1 MRSYLSLAGISA
13 KAHRRSNRVTQLCIM
28 IAVVLVISV
37 FSMVDFEYMH
47 MTEKLIRDHGNWH
60 IVLNHVPKEEAESV
74 WNEAD
79 VKAACWYDTFNY
91 RLDQPIYL
99 DGRPIC
105 IIGTEESFFKDFLK
119 DTLAEGRFPQNDS
132 EVLLNQNAVNI
143 LGCRVGDAV
152 VIRTPAG
159 EYSYTVCGFIS
170 DTSNS
175 LAQDALIAVLDYTE
189 MGRIA
194 EANGQ
199 TREMQYYIQF
209 KKSLSIKKTIADL
222 KAAHGWSDENVAENA
237 AVLGIMGMSTNN
249 YIVGLYGIAA
259 VLVVIVV
266 LAGVMMISGSLNA
279 GVAQRT
285 EYYGMLRCIGA
296 GKNQIKR
303 LVRREALRWLLL
315 AIPASIAISMLICW
329 LICAVLAYGIGGEWA
344 GMPVGRISWIGI
356 GTGVLVGYI
365 TVILAAAAPA
375 KRAAAVSPIA
385 AVSGNGDGQNAGMVR
400 LGKASVP
407 ITLGVHH
414 MFAKKKNLIL
424 MTGSFALS
432 IILFLTFSV
441 MITWIENALTTNK
454 PYSPDIS
461 LYDSDYSA
469 GLSSELADDLRSIAG
484 VKYVYGRMHRLTDVE
499 NCEKADQI
507 DLISYDEAQFA
518 WARADLLRGSI
529 DAAANETGNVIV
541 VFEKGTTMFELGDT
555 MDVNGKTLTV
565 AALLSDSPFS
575 AGSNPT
581 VICSEETFSDIF
593 GICNYS
599 VIDLQLEKGYGDET
613 VAEIRSTAG
622 DSMILSDRREG
633 KTEANSTYLAFSV
646 LVYGFLAMVA
656 MITVFNIINS
666 ISMSVIARRRQY
678 GMMRAIGMDSSQ
690 LRQMITAESLG
701 CGISGCLVGC
711 AVGLPLHA
719 WFYRTV
725 ISNYWG
731 IAWQIPWKQL
741 LIIISVVLCSAF
753 VAARGP
759 ARRIMSMPVTEAVGS
774 L

>member
-13 KAHRRSNRVTQLCIM
+13 KAHRKSSRVTQLCIM

-47 MTEKLIRDHGNWH
+47 MTEKLVRDHGNWH
-60 IVLNHVPKEEAESV
+60 IALNHVPKEEAESV

-91 RLDQPIYL
+91 RLDQPICL

-105 IIGTEESFFKDFLK
+105 IIGTEESFFTDFWKDML
-119 DTLAEGRFPQNDS
+119 TEGRFPQNGS
-132 EVLLNQNAVNI
+132 EALLNQNAENI

-152 VIRTPAG
+152 VIQTPAG
-159 EYSYTVCGFIS
+159 EYSYTVCGFVS
-170 DTSNS
+170 DTSYS
-175 LAQDALIAVLDYTE
+175 LARDALIAVLDYTE
-189 MGRIA
+189 MGRMA

-199 TREMQYYIQF
+199 AREMQYYIQF
-209 KKSLSIKKTIADL
+209 KQSLSIKKTIANL
-222 KAAHGWSDENVAENA
+222 KASHGWTDENVAENA
-237 AVLGIMGMSTNN
+237 ALLGIMGMSTDN
-249 YIVGLYGIAA
+249 YIVGLYGVAA
-259 VLVVIVV
+259 ILVVIVV
-266 LAGVMMISGSLNA
+266 LAGIMMISGSLNA

-296 GKNQIKR
+296 GKRQVKR
-303 LVRREALRWLLL
+303 LVRREALHWLLL
-315 AIPASIAISMLICW
+315 AIPAGAVISTLICW
-329 LICAVLAYGIGGEWA
+329 VICAVLAYGIGGEWA

-356 GTGVLVGYI
+356 GIGVLVGTI

-375 KRAAAVSPIA
+375 KRAAAVSPIT
-385 AVSGNGDGQNAGMVR
+385 AVSGSGDGQNAGMAK
-400 LGKASVP
+400 LGKAPVP
-407 ITLGVHH
+407 IALGFHH
-414 MFAKKKNLIL
+414 VFAKKKNLLL
-424 MTGSFALS
+424 MTASFALS

-461 LYDSDYSA
+461 LYYSDYSA
-469 GLSSELADDLRSIAG
+469 GLGSDLADDLRGIAG
-484 VKYVYGRMHRLTDVE
+484 VKHVYGRMHRLTEVE
-499 NCEKADQI
+499 NCEKANKI
-507 DLISYDEAQFA
+507 DLISYDEIQFA
-518 WARADLLRGSI
+518 WARADLLHGDI
-529 DAAANETGNVIV
+529 DAAANETGKVIIA
-541 VFEKGTTMFELGDT
+541 FEKGTAFELGDT

-581 VICSEETFSDIF
+581 VICSEETFSEIF
-593 GICNYS
+593 GACNYS
-599 VIDLQLEKGYGDET
+599 VIDLQLKKGYGDET
-613 VAEIRSTAG
+613 VADIRSIV
-622 DSMILSDRREG
+622 DDKVILSDRREG
-633 KTEANSTYLAFSV
+633 NTETNSTYLAFSV

-656 MITVFNIINS
+656 MITVFHIINS
-666 ISMSVIARRRQY
+666 ISMSVIARQRQY

-701 CGISGCLVGC
+701 YGISGCLVGC
-711 AVGLPLHA
+711 AAGLPLHA
-719 WFYRTV
+719 WFYRAT

-731 IAWQIPWKQL
+731 IAWQIPWPQL
-741 LIIISVVLCSAF
+741 LIIIGVVLCSAF

-759 ARRIMSMPVTEAVGS
+759 VRRIMSRPVTEAVGS

>member
-13 KAHRRSNRVTQLCIM
+13 KAHRKSSRVTQLCIM

-47 MTEKLIRDHGNWH
+47 MTEKLVRDHGNWH
-60 IVLNHVPKEEAESV
+60 IALNHVPKEEAESV

-91 RLDQPIYL
+91 RLDQPICL

-105 IIGTEESFFKDFLK
+105 IIGTEESFFTDFWKDML
-119 DTLAEGRFPQNDS
+119 TEGRFPQNGS
-132 EVLLNQNAVNI
+132 EALLNQNAENI

-152 VIRTPAG
+152 VIQTPAG
-159 EYSYTVCGFIS
+159 EYSYTVCGFVS
-170 DTSNS
+170 DTSYS
-175 LAQDALIAVLDYTE
+175 LARDALIAVLDYTE
-189 MGRIA
+189 MGRMA

-199 TREMQYYIQF
+199 AREMQYYIQF
-209 KKSLSIKKTIADL
+209 KQSLSIKKTIANL
-222 KAAHGWSDENVAENA
+222 KASHGWTDENVAENA
-237 AVLGIMGMSTNN
+237 ALLGIMGMSTDN
-249 YIVGLYGIAA
+249 YIVGLYGVAA
-259 VLVVIVV
+259 ILVVIVV
-266 LAGVMMISGSLNA
+266 LAGIMMISGSLNA

-296 GKNQIKR
+296 GKRQVKR
-303 LVRREALRWLLL
+303 LVRREALHWLLL
-315 AIPASIAISMLICW
+315 AIPAGAVISTLICW
-329 LICAVLAYGIGGEWA
+329 VICAVLAYGIGGEWA

-356 GTGVLVGYI
+356 GIGVLVGTI

-385 AVSGNGDGQNAGMVR
+385 AVSGSGDGQNAGMAK
-400 LGKASVP
+400 LGKAPVP
-407 ITLGVHH
+407 IALGVYHV
-414 MFAKKKNLIL
+414 FAKKKNLIL
-424 MTGSFALS
+424 MTASFALS

-461 LYDSDYSA
+461 LYYSDYSA
-469 GLSSELADDLRSIAG
+469 GLGSDLADDLRGIAG
-484 VKYVYGRMHRLTDVE
+484 VKHVYARMHRLTEVE
-499 NCEKADQI
+499 NCEKANKI
-507 DLISYDEAQFA
+507 DLISYDEIQFA
-518 WARADLLRGSI
+518 WARADLLHGDI
-529 DAAANETGNVIV
+529 DAAANETGKVIIA
-541 VFEKGTTMFELGDT
+541 FEKGTAFELGDT

-581 VICSEETFSDIF
+581 VICSEETFSEIF
-593 GICNYS
+593 GACNYS
-599 VIDLQLEKGYGDET
+599 VIDLQLKKGYGDET
-613 VAEIRSTAG
+613 VADIRSIV
-622 DSMILSDRREG
+622 DDKVILSDRREG
-633 KTEANSTYLAFSV
+633 NTETNSTYLAFSV

-656 MITVFNIINS
+656 MITVFHIINS
-666 ISMSVIARRRQY
+666 ISMSVIARQRQY

-701 CGISGCLVGC
+701 YGISGCLVGC
-711 AVGLPLHA
+711 AAGLPLHA
-719 WFYRTV
+719 WFYRAT

-731 IAWQIPWKQL
+731 IAWQIPWPQL
-741 LIIISVVLCSAF
+741 LIIIGVVLCSAF

-759 ARRIMSMPVTEAVGS
+759 VRRIMSRPVTEAVGS

>member
-13 KAHRRSNRVTQLCIM
+13 KAHRRSRRVMQLCIM

-47 MTEKLIRDHGNWH
+47 MTEKLVRDHGNWH
-60 IVLNHVPKEEAESV
+60 ITLNHVPKEEAESV

-91 RLDQPIYL
+91 RLDQPICL
-99 DGRPIC
+99 DSRPIC
-105 IIGTEESFFKDFLK
+105 IIGTEESFFTDFWKDML
-119 DTLAEGRFPQNDS
+119 TEGRFPQNGS
-132 EVLLNQNAVNI
+132 EALLNQNAENI
-143 LGCRVGDAV
+143 LGCRVGDTV
-152 VIRTPAG
+152 VIQTPAG
-159 EYSYTVCGFIS
+159 EYSYTVCGFVS
-170 DTSNS
+170 DTSYS
-175 LAQDALIAVLDYTE
+175 LARDALIAVLDYTE
-189 MGRIA
+189 MGRMA

-199 TREMQYYIQF
+199 AREMQYYIQF
-209 KKSLSIKKTIADL
+209 KQSLSIKKTIANL
-222 KAAHGWSDENVAENA
+222 KASHGWTDENVAENA
-237 AVLGIMGMSTNN
+237 ALLGIMGMSTDN
-249 YIVGLYGIAA
+249 YIVGLYGVAA
-259 VLVVIVV
+259 ILVVIVV
-266 LAGVMMISGSLNA
+266 LAGIMMISGSLNA

-296 GKNQIKR
+296 GKRQVKR
-303 LVRREALRWLLL
+303 LVRREALHWLLL
-315 AIPASIAISMLICW
+315 AIPAGAVISTLICW
-329 LICAVLAYGIGGEWA
+329 VICAVLAYGIGGEWA

-356 GTGVLVGYI
+356 GIGVLVGTI

-385 AVSGNGDGQNAGMVR
+385 AVSGSGDGQNAGMAK
-400 LGKASVP
+400 LGKAPVP
-407 ITLGVHH
+407 IALGFHH
-414 MFAKKKNLIL
+414 VFAKKKNLLL
-424 MTGSFALS
+424 MTASFALS

-461 LYDSDYSA
+461 LYYSDYSA
-469 GLSSELADDLRSIAG
+469 GLGSDLADDLRGIAG
-484 VKYVYGRMHRLTDVE
+484 VKHVYGRMHRLTEVE
-499 NCEKADQI
+499 NCEKANKI
-507 DLISYDEAQFA
+507 DLISYDEIQFA
-518 WARADLLRGSI
+518 WARADLLHGDI
-529 DAAANETGNVIV
+529 DAAANETGKVIIA
-541 VFEKGTTMFELGDT
+541 FEKGTAFELGDT

-581 VICSEETFSDIF
+581 VICSEETFSEIF
-593 GICNYS
+593 GACNYS
-599 VIDLQLEKGYGDET
+599 VIDLQLKKGYGDET
-613 VAEIRSTAG
+613 VADIRSIV
-622 DSMILSDRREG
+622 DDKVILSDRREG
-633 KTEANSTYLAFSV
+633 NTETNSTYLAFSV

-656 MITVFNIINS
+656 MITVFHIINS
-666 ISMSVIARRRQY
+666 ISMSVIARQRQY

-701 CGISGCLVGC
+701 YGISGCLVGC
-711 AVGLPLHA
+711 AAGLPLHA
-719 WFYRTV
+719 WFYRAT

-731 IAWQIPWKQL
+731 IAWQIPWPQL
-741 LIIISVVLCSAF
+741 LIIIGVVLCSAF

-759 ARRIMSMPVTEAVGS
+759 VRRIMSRPVTEAVGS

>member
-1 MRSYLSLAGISA
+1 MRSYLSLAEISA
-13 KAHRRSNRVTQLCIM
+13 KAHRRNNRVTQLCIM

-47 MTEKLIRDHGNWH
+47 MTEKLVRDHGNWH
-60 IVLNHVPKEEAESV
+60 IALNHVPKEEAESV

-91 RLDQPIYL
+91 RLDQPICL

-105 IIGTEESFFKDFLK
+105 IIGTEESFFTDFWKDML
-119 DTLAEGRFPQNDS
+119 TEGRFPQNGS
-132 EVLLNQNAVNI
+132 EALLNQNAENI

-152 VIRTPAG
+152 VIQTPAG
-159 EYSYTVCGFIS
+159 EYSYTVCGFVS
-170 DTSNS
+170 DTSYS
-175 LAQDALIAVLDYTE
+175 LARDALIAVLDYTE
-189 MGRIA
+189 MGRMA

-199 TREMQYYIQF
+199 AREMQYYIQF
-209 KKSLSIKKTIADL
+209 KQSLSIKKTIANL
-222 KAAHGWSDENVAENA
+222 KASHGWTDENVAENA
-237 AVLGIMGMSTNN
+237 ALLGIMGMSTDN
-249 YIVGLYGIAA
+249 YIVGLYGVAA
-259 VLVVIVV
+259 ILVVIVV
-266 LAGVMMISGSLNA
+266 LAGIMMISGSLNA

-296 GKNQIKR
+296 GKRQVKR
-303 LVRREALRWLLL
+303 LVRREALHWLLL
-315 AIPASIAISMLICW
+315 AIPAGAVISTLICW
-329 LICAVLAYGIGGEWA
+329 VICAVLAYGIGGEWA

-356 GTGVLVGYI
+356 GIGVLVGTI

-385 AVSGNGDGQNAGMVR
+385 AVSGSGDGQNAGMAK
-400 LGKASVP
+400 LGKAPVP
-407 ITLGVHH
+407 IALGVYHV
-414 MFAKKKNLIL
+414 FAKKKNLIL
-424 MTGSFALS
+424 MTASFALS

-461 LYDSDYSA
+461 LYYSDYSA
-469 GLSSELADDLRSIAG
+469 GLGSDLADDLRGIAG
-484 VKYVYGRMHRLTDVE
+484 VKHVYARMHRLTEVE
-499 NCEKADQI
+499 NCEKANKI
-507 DLISYDEAQFA
+507 DLISYDEIQFA
-518 WARADLLRGSI
+518 WARADLLHGDI
-529 DAAANETGNVIV
+529 DAAANETGKVIIA
-541 VFEKGTTMFELGDT
+541 FEKGTAFELGDT

-581 VICSEETFSDIF
+581 VICSEETFSEIF
-593 GICNYS
+593 GACNYS
-599 VIDLQLEKGYGDET
+599 VIDLQLKKGYGDET
-613 VAEIRSTAG
+613 VADIRSIV
-622 DSMILSDRREG
+622 DDKVILSDRREG
-633 KTEANSTYLAFSV
+633 NTETNSTYLAFSV

-656 MITVFNIINS
+656 MITVFHIINS
-666 ISMSVIARRRQY
+666 ISMSVIARQRQY

-701 CGISGCLVGC
+701 YGISGCLVGC
-711 AVGLPLHA
+711 AAGLPLHA
-719 WFYRTV
+719 WFYRAT

-731 IAWQIPWKQL
+731 IAWQIPWPQL
-741 LIIISVVLCSAF
+741 LIIIGVVLCSAF

-759 ARRIMSMPVTEAVGS
+759 VRRIMSRPVTEAVGS

>member
-13 KAHRRSNRVTQLCIM
+13 KAHRRSRRVTQLCIM

-47 MTEKLIRDHGNWH
+47 MTEKLVRDHGNWH
-60 IVLNHVPKEEAESV
+60 IALNHVPKEEAESV

-91 RLDQPIYL
+91 RLDQPICL
-99 DGRPIC
+99 DSRPIC
-105 IIGTEESFFKDFLK
+105 IIGTEESFFTDFWKDML
-119 DTLAEGRFPQNDS
+119 TEGRFPQNGS
-132 EVLLNQNAVNI
+132 EALLNQNAENI
-143 LGCRVGDAV
+143 LGCRVGDTV
-152 VIRTPAG
+152 VIQTPAG
-159 EYSYTVCGFIS
+159 EYSYTVCGFVS
-170 DTSNS
+170 DTSYS
-175 LAQDALIAVLDYTE
+175 LARDALIAVLDYTE
-189 MGRIA
+189 MGRMA

-199 TREMQYYIQF
+199 AREMQYYIQF
-209 KKSLSIKKTIADL
+209 KQSLSIKKTIANL
-222 KAAHGWSDENVAENA
+222 KASHGWTDENVAENA
-237 AVLGIMGMSTNN
+237 ALLGIMGMSTDN
-249 YIVGLYGIAA
+249 YIVGLYGVAA
-259 VLVVIVV
+259 ILVVIVV
-266 LAGVMMISGSLNA
+266 LAGIMMISGSLNA

-296 GKNQIKR
+296 GKRQVKR
-303 LVRREALRWLLL
+303 LVRREALHWLLL
-315 AIPASIAISMLICW
+315 AIPAGAVISTLICW
-329 LICAVLAYGIGGEWA
+329 VICAVLAYGIGGEWA

-356 GTGVLVGYI
+356 GIGVLVGTI

-385 AVSGNGDGQNAGMVR
+385 AVSGSGDGQNAGMAK
-400 LGKASVP
+400 LGKAPVP
-407 ITLGVHH
+407 IALGFHH
-414 MFAKKKNLIL
+414 VFAKKKNLLL
-424 MTGSFALS
+424 MTASFALS

-461 LYDSDYSA
+461 LYYSDYSA
-469 GLSSELADDLRSIAG
+469 GLGSDLADDLRGIAG
-484 VKYVYGRMHRLTDVE
+484 VKHVYARMHRLTEVE
-499 NCEKADQI
+499 NCEKANKI
-507 DLISYDEAQFA
+507 DLISYDEIQFA
-518 WARADLLRGSI
+518 WARADLLHGDI
-529 DAAANETGNVIV
+529 EAAANETGKVIIA
-541 VFEKGTTMFELGDT
+541 FEKGTAFELGDT

-581 VICSEETFSDIF
+581 VICSEETFSEIF
-593 GICNYS
+593 GACNYS
-599 VIDLQLEKGYGDET
+599 VIDLQLKKGYGDET
-613 VAEIRSTAG
+613 VADIRSIV
-622 DSMILSDRREG
+622 DDKVILSDRREG
-633 KTEANSTYLAFSV
+633 NTETNSTYLAFSV

-656 MITVFNIINS
+656 MITVFHIINS
-666 ISMSVIARRRQY
+666 ISMSVIARQRQY

-701 CGISGCLVGC
+701 YGISGCLVGC
-711 AVGLPLHA
+711 AAGLPLHA
-719 WFYRTV
+719 WFYRAT

-731 IAWQIPWKQL
+731 IAWQIPWPQL
-741 LIIISVVLCSAF
+741 LIIIGVVLCSAF

-759 ARRIMSMPVTEAVGS
+759 VRRIMSRPVTEAVGS

>member
-13 KAHRRSNRVTQLCIM
+13 KAHRKSSRVTQLCIM

-47 MTEKLIRDHGNWH
+47 MTEKLVRDHGNWH
-60 IVLNHVPKEEAESV
+60 IALNHVPKEEAESV

-91 RLDQPIYL
+91 RLDQPICL

-105 IIGTEESFFKDFLK
+105 IIGTEESFFTDFWKDML
-119 DTLAEGRFPQNDS
+119 TEGRFPQNGS
-132 EVLLNQNAVNI
+132 EALLNQNAENI

-152 VIRTPAG
+152 VIQTPAG
-159 EYSYTVCGFIS
+159 EYSYTVCGFVS
-170 DTSNS
+170 DTSYS
-175 LAQDALIAVLDYTE
+175 LARDALIAVLDYTE
-189 MGRIA
+189 MGRMA

-199 TREMQYYIQF
+199 AREMQYYIQF
-209 KKSLSIKKTIADL
+209 KQSLSIKKTIANL
-222 KAAHGWSDENVAENA
+222 KASHGWTDENVAENA
-237 AVLGIMGMSTNN
+237 ALLGIMGMSTDN
-249 YIVGLYGIAA
+249 YIVGLYGVAA
-259 VLVVIVV
+259 ILVVIVV
-266 LAGVMMISGSLNA
+266 LAGIMMISGSLNA

-296 GKNQIKR
+296 GKRQVKR
-303 LVRREALRWLLL
+303 LVRREALHWLLL
-315 AIPASIAISMLICW
+315 AIPAGAVISTLICW
-329 LICAVLAYGIGGEWA
+329 VICAVLAYGIGGEWA

-356 GTGVLVGYI
+356 GIGVLVGTI

-385 AVSGNGDGQNAGMVR
+385 AVSGSGDGQNAGMAK
-400 LGKASVP
+400 LGKAPVP
-407 ITLGVHH
+407 IALGVYHV
-414 MFAKKKNLIL
+414 FAKKKNLIL
-424 MTGSFALS
+424 MTASFALS

-461 LYDSDYSA
+461 LYYSDYSA
-469 GLSSELADDLRSIAG
+469 GLGSDLADDLRGIAG
-484 VKYVYGRMHRLTDVE
+484 VKHVYARMHRLTEVE
-499 NCEKADQI
+499 NCEKANKI
-507 DLISYDEAQFA
+507 DLISYDEIQFA
-518 WARADLLRGSI
+518 WARADLLRGDI
-529 DAAANETGNVIV
+529 EAAANETGKVIIA
-541 VFEKGTTMFELGDT
+541 FEKGTAFELGDT

-581 VICSEETFSDIF
+581 VICSEETFSEIF
-593 GICNYS
+593 GACNYS
-599 VIDLQLEKGYGDET
+599 VIDLQLKKGYGDET
-613 VAEIRSTAG
+613 VADIRSIV
-622 DSMILSDRREG
+622 DDKVILSDRREG
-633 KTEANSTYLAFSV
+633 NTETNSTYLAFSV

-656 MITVFNIINS
+656 MITVFHIINS
-666 ISMSVIARRRQY
+666 ISMSVIARQRQY

-701 CGISGCLVGC
+701 YGISGCLVGC
-711 AVGLPLHA
+711 AAGLPLHA
-719 WFYRTV
+719 WFYRAT

-731 IAWQIPWKQL
+731 IAWQIPWPQL
-741 LIIISVVLCSAF
+741 LIIIGVVLCSAF

-759 ARRIMSMPVTEAVGS
+759 VRRIMSRPVTEAVGS

>member
-13 KAHRRSNRVTQLCIM
+13 KAHRRSRRVTQLCIM

-47 MTEKLIRDHGNWH
+47 MTEKLARDHGNWH
-60 IVLNHVPKEEAESV
+60 IVLSHVPKEEAESV

-99 DGRPIC
+99 EGRPIC
-105 IIGTEESFFKDFLK
+105 MIGTEESFFTEIMK
-119 DTLAEGRFPQNDS
+119 DTLTEGRFPQNGS
-132 EVLLNQNAVNI
+132 EALLNQNAVNV
-143 LGCRVGDAV
+143 LGCRIGDTV
-152 VIRTPAG
+152 MIQTPAG

-170 DTSNS
+170 DTSYS

-189 MGRIA
+189 FGRMVR
-194 EANGQ
+194 ANDQ
-199 TREMQYYIQF
+199 SREMQYYIQF

-222 KAAHGWSDENVAENA
+222 KAAHGWTDENVGENI

-329 LICAVLAYGIGGEWA
+329 FICAVLAYGIGGEWA

-375 KRAAAVSPIA
+375 KRAAAVSPIT
-385 AVSGNGDGQNAGMVR
+385 AVSGNGDGQNTGMVR

-414 MFAKKKNLIL
+414 VFAKKKNLIL

-441 MITWIENALTTNK
+441 MIAWIENSLTTNK
-454 PYSPDIS
+454 SYSPDIS
-461 LYDSDYSA
+461 LYYSDYSA
-469 GLSSELADDLRSIAG
+469 RLSSNLVDDLRSIVG
-484 VKYVYGRMHRLTDVE
+484 VKNVCGRMHRLTDVE
-499 NCEKADQI
+499 NCEKADRI
-507 DLISYDEAQFA
+507 DLISYDETQFA

-529 DAAANETGNVIV
+529 DAAANETGKVIIA
-541 VFEKGTTMFELGDT
+541 FEKGARFELGDT

-565 AALLSDSPFS
+565 AALLSDSPFKS
-575 AGSNPT
+575 DGNPT
-581 VICSEETFSDIF
+581 VICSEETFTEIF
-593 GICNYS
+593 GVGNYS
-599 VIDLQLEKGYGDET
+599 VIDLQLKKGFGNET
-613 VAEIRSTAG
+613 VEEIRSVTDG
-622 DSMILSDRREG
+622 SMILSDRREG

-656 MITVFNIINS
+656 MITVFHIINS
-666 ISMSVIARRRQY
+666 ISMSVIARQRQY

-701 CGISGCLVGC
+701 YGISGCLVGC
-711 AVGLPLHA
+711 AAGRPLHA
-719 WFYRTV
+719 WFYRAT

-731 IAWQIPWKQL
+731 IAWQIPWPQL
-741 LIIISVVLCSAF
+741 LIIIGVVLCSAF

-759 ARRIMSMPVTEAVGS
+759 VRRVMSRPVTEAVGS

>member
-13 KAHRRSNRVTQLCIM
+13 KAHRRSTRVTQLCII

-47 MTEKLIRDHGNWH
+47 MTEKLVRDHGNWH
-60 IVLNHVPKEEAESV
+60 IALRHVPREEAESV
-74 WNEAD
+74 WNEAN
-79 VKAACWYDTFNY
+79 VQTACWYDTFNY

-105 IIGTEESFFKDFLK
+105 IIGTEESFFTEISNAMLV
-119 DTLAEGRFPQNDS
+119 EGRFPQNSS
-132 EVLLNQNAVNI
+132 EALLNQNAINI
-143 LGCRVGDAV
+143 LGCGIGDDV
-152 VIRTPAG
+152 VIQTPAG
-159 EYSYTVCGFIS
+159 EYSYTVCGFFS
-170 DTSNS
+170 DTSHS

-189 MGRIA
+189 MGRMA

-199 TREMQYYIQF
+199 PREMQYYIQF
-209 KKSLSIKKTIADL
+209 KQGLSIKRTIASL
-222 KAAHGWSDENVAENA
+222 KAAHGWSDENVSENA
-237 AVLGIMGMSTNN
+237 AVLGIMGMSTSN

-296 GKNQIKR
+296 SKKQIKR
-303 LVRREALRWLLL
+303 LVRREALHWLLL
-315 AIPASIAISMLICW
+315 AIPAGTAISTVICW
-329 LICAVLAYGIGGEWA
+329 IICAVLAYGIGGEWS

-356 GTGVLVGYI
+356 GAGVLIGYT
-365 TVILAAAAPA
+365 TVILAAAVPA
-375 KRAAAVSPIA
+375 KRAAAVSPIT
-385 AVSGNGDGQNAGMVR
+385 AVSGNDDGQNAGMAR

-414 MFAKKKNLIL
+414 VFAKKKNLIL

-441 MITWIENALTTNK
+441 MIAWIKNALTTNR

-461 LYDSDYSA
+461 LYYSDYSA
-469 GLSSELADDLRSIAG
+469 GLSSDFADDLRGIAG

-499 NCEKADQI
+499 NCEKAGQI
-507 DLISYDEAQFA
+507 DLISYDEAQFT
-518 WARADLLRGSI
+518 WARADLLCGNI
-529 DAAANETGNVIV
+529 DAASNETGNVIIV
-541 VFEKGTTMFELGDT
+541 YEKGTTFEIGDT

-575 AGSNPT
+575 TGSNPT
-581 VICSEETFSDIF
+581 VICSEETFSEIF
-593 GICNYS
+593 GPCNYS
-599 VIDLQLEKGYGDET
+599 VIDLQLEKGYGDEI
-613 VAEIRSTAG
+613 VAEIRSIA
-622 DSMILSDRREG
+622 DDNLILSDRREAN
-633 KTEANSTYLAFSV
+633 TEANSTYLAFSV
-646 LVYGFLAMVA
+646 LVYGFLALVA
-656 MITVFNIINS
+656 MIAVFNIINS

-678 GMMRAIGMDSSQ
+678 GMMRAIGMDSDQ

-701 CGISGCLVGC
+701 YGISGCLVGC

-719 WFYRTV
+719 WFYRIAIT
-725 ISNYWG
+725 NYWG
-731 IAWQIPWKQL
+731 IAWQIPWPQL
-741 LIIISVVLCSAF
+741 LIIISVVLCSAY

-759 ARRIMSMPVTEAVGS
+759 VRRIMSMPVTEAVGS

>member
-13 KAHRRSNRVTQLCIM
+13 KAHRRSRRVMQLCIM

-47 MTEKLIRDHGNWH
+47 MTEKLVRDHGNWH
-60 IVLNHVPKEEAESV
+60 ITLNHVPKEEAESV

-91 RLDQPIYL
+91 RLDQPICL
-99 DGRPIC
+99 DSRPIC
-105 IIGTEESFFKDFLK
+105 IIGTEESFFTDFWKDML
-119 DTLAEGRFPQNDS
+119 TEGRFPQNGS
-132 EVLLNQNAVNI
+132 EALLNQNAENI
-143 LGCRVGDAV
+143 LGCRVGDTV
-152 VIRTPAG
+152 VIQTPAG
-159 EYSYTVCGFIS
+159 EYSYTVCGFVS
-170 DTSNS
+170 DTSYS
-175 LAQDALIAVLDYTE
+175 LARDALIAVLDYTE
-189 MGRIA
+189 MGRMA

-199 TREMQYYIQF
+199 AREMQYYIQF
-209 KKSLSIKKTIADL
+209 KQSLSIKKTIANL
-222 KAAHGWSDENVAENA
+222 KASHGWTDENVAENA
-237 AVLGIMGMSTNN
+237 ALLGIMGMSTDN
-249 YIVGLYGIAA
+249 YIVGLYGVAA
-259 VLVVIVV
+259 ILVVIVV
-266 LAGVMMISGSLNA
+266 LAGIMMISGSLNA

-296 GKNQIKR
+296 GKRQVKR
-303 LVRREALRWLLL
+303 LVRREALHWLLL
-315 AIPASIAISMLICW
+315 AIPAGAVISTLICW
-329 LICAVLAYGIGGEWA
+329 VICAVLAYGIGGEWA

-356 GTGVLVGYI
+356 GIGVLVGTI

-385 AVSGNGDGQNAGMVR
+385 AVSGSGDGQNAGMAK
-400 LGKASVP
+400 LGKAPVP
-407 ITLGVHH
+407 IALGVHH
-414 MFAKKKNLIL
+414 VFAKKKNLIL
-424 MTGSFALS
+424 MTASFALS

-461 LYDSDYSA
+461 LYYSDYSA
-469 GLSSELADDLRSIAG
+469 GLGSDLADDLRGIAG
-484 VKYVYGRMHRLTDVE
+484 VKHVYGRMHRLTEVE
-499 NCEKADQI
+499 NCEKANKI
-507 DLISYDEAQFA
+507 DLISYDEIQFA
-518 WARADLLRGSI
+518 WARADLLRGDI
-529 DAAANETGNVIV
+529 EAAANETGKVIIA
-541 VFEKGTTMFELGDT
+541 FEKGTAFELGDT

-581 VICSEETFSDIF
+581 VICSEETFSEIF
-593 GICNYS
+593 GACNYS
-599 VIDLQLEKGYGDET
+599 VIDLQLKKGYGDET
-613 VAEIRSTAG
+613 VADIRSIV
-622 DSMILSDRREG
+622 DDKVILSDRREG
-633 KTEANSTYLAFSV
+633 NTETNSTYLAFSV

-656 MITVFNIINS
+656 MITVFHIINS
-666 ISMSVIARRRQY
+666 ISMSVIARQRQY

-701 CGISGCLVGC
+701 YGISGCLVGC
-711 AVGLPLHA
+711 AAGLPLHA
-719 WFYRTV
+719 WFYRAT

-731 IAWQIPWKQL
+731 IAWQIPWPQL
-741 LIIISVVLCSAF
+741 LIIIGVVLCSAF

-759 ARRIMSMPVTEAVGS
+759 VRRIMSRPVTEAVGS

>member
-13 KAHRRSNRVTQLCIM
+13 KAHRRSRRVTQLCIM

-47 MTEKLIRDHGNWH
+47 MTEKLVRDHGNWH
-60 IVLNHVPKEEAESV
+60 ITLNHVPKEEAESV

-91 RLDQPIYL
+91 RLDQPICL
-99 DGRPIC
+99 DSRPIC
-105 IIGTEESFFKDFLK
+105 IIGTEESFFTDFWKDMLK
-119 DTLAEGRFPQNDS
+119 EGRFPQNGS
-132 EVLLNQNAVNI
+132 EALLNQNAENI

-152 VIRTPAG
+152 VIQTPAG
-159 EYSYTVCGFIS
+159 EYSYTVCGFVS
-170 DTSNS
+170 DTSYS
-175 LAQDALIAVLDYTE
+175 LARDALIAVLDYTE
-189 MGRIA
+189 MGRMA

-199 TREMQYYIQF
+199 AREMQYYIQF
-209 KKSLSIKKTIADL
+209 KQSLSIKKTIANL
-222 KAAHGWSDENVAENA
+222 KASHGWTDENVAENA
-237 AVLGIMGMSTNN
+237 ALLGIMGMSTDN
-249 YIVGLYGIAA
+249 YIVGLYGVAA
-259 VLVVIVV
+259 ILVVIVV
-266 LAGVMMISGSLNA
+266 LAGIMMISGSLNA

-296 GKNQIKR
+296 GKRQVKR
-303 LVRREALRWLLL
+303 LVRREALHWLLL
-315 AIPASIAISMLICW
+315 AIPAGAVISTLICW
-329 LICAVLAYGIGGEWA
+329 VICAVLAYGIGGEWA

-356 GTGVLVGYI
+356 GIGVLVGTI

-385 AVSGNGDGQNAGMVR
+385 AVSGSGDGQNAGMAK
-400 LGKASVP
+400 LGKAPVP
-407 ITLGVHH
+407 IALGFHH
-414 MFAKKKNLIL
+414 VFAKKKNLLL
-424 MTGSFALS
+424 MTASFALS

-461 LYDSDYSA
+461 LYYSDYSA
-469 GLSSELADDLRSIAG
+469 GLGSDLADDLRGIAG
-484 VKYVYGRMHRLTDVE
+484 VKHVYARMHRLTEVE
-499 NCEKADQI
+499 NCEKANKI
-507 DLISYDEAQFA
+507 DLISYDEIQFA
-518 WARADLLRGSI
+518 WARADLLRGDI
-529 DAAANETGNVIV
+529 EAAANETGKVIIA
-541 VFEKGTTMFELGDT
+541 FEKGTAFELGDT

-581 VICSEETFSDIF
+581 VICSEETFSEIF
-593 GICNYS
+593 GACNYS
-599 VIDLQLEKGYGDET
+599 VIDLQLKKGYGDET
-613 VAEIRSTAG
+613 VADIRSIV
-622 DSMILSDRREG
+622 DDKVILSDRREG
-633 KTEANSTYLAFSV
+633 NTETNSTYLAFSV

-656 MITVFNIINS
+656 MITVFHIINS
-666 ISMSVIARRRQY
+666 ISMSVIARQRQY

-701 CGISGCLVGC
+701 YGISGCLVGC
-711 AVGLPLHA
+711 AAGLPLHA
-719 WFYRTV
+719 WFYRAT

-731 IAWQIPWKQL
+731 IAWQIPWPQL
-741 LIIISVVLCSAF
+741 LIIIGVVLCSAF

-759 ARRIMSMPVTEAVGS
+759 VRRIMSRPVTEAVGS

>member
-13 KAHRRSNRVTQLCIM
+13 KAHRRSRRVTQLCIM

-47 MTEKLIRDHGNWH
+47 MTEKLVRDHGNWH
-60 IVLNHVPKEEAESV
+60 IALNHVPKEEAESV

-91 RLDQPIYL
+91 RLDQPICL

-105 IIGTEESFFKDFLK
+105 IIGTEESFFTDFWKDML
-119 DTLAEGRFPQNDS
+119 TEGRFPQNGS
-132 EVLLNQNAVNI
+132 EALLNQNAENI

-152 VIRTPAG
+152 VIQTPAG
-159 EYSYTVCGFIS
+159 EYSYTVCGFVS
-170 DTSNS
+170 DTSYS
-175 LAQDALIAVLDYTE
+175 LARDALIAVLDYTE
-189 MGRIA
+189 MGRMA

-199 TREMQYYIQF
+199 AREMQYYIQF
-209 KKSLSIKKTIADL
+209 KQSLSIKKTIANL
-222 KAAHGWSDENVAENA
+222 KASHGWTDENVAENA
-237 AVLGIMGMSTNN
+237 ALLGIMGMSTDN
-249 YIVGLYGIAA
+249 YIVGLYGVAA
-259 VLVVIVV
+259 ILVVIVV
-266 LAGVMMISGSLNA
+266 LAGIMMISGSLNA

-296 GKNQIKR
+296 GKRQVKR
-303 LVRREALRWLLL
+303 LVRREALHWLLL
-315 AIPASIAISMLICW
+315 AIPAGAVISTLICW
-329 LICAVLAYGIGGEWA
+329 VICAVLAYGIGGEWA

-356 GTGVLVGYI
+356 GIGVLVGTI

-385 AVSGNGDGQNAGMVR
+385 AVSGSGDGQNAGMAK
-400 LGKASVP
+400 LGKAPVP
-407 ITLGVHH
+407 IALGVYHV
-414 MFAKKKNLIL
+414 FAKKKNLIL
-424 MTGSFALS
+424 MTASFALS

-461 LYDSDYSA
+461 LYYSDYSA
-469 GLSSELADDLRSIAG
+469 GLGSDLADDLRGIAG
-484 VKYVYGRMHRLTDVE
+484 VKHVYARMHRLTEVE
-499 NCEKADQI
+499 NCEKANKI
-507 DLISYDEAQFA
+507 DLISYDEIQFA
-518 WARADLLRGSI
+518 WARADLLRGDI
-529 DAAANETGNVIV
+529 EAAANETGKVIIA
-541 VFEKGTTMFELGDT
+541 FEKGTAFELGDT

-581 VICSEETFSDIF
+581 VICSEETFSEIF
-593 GICNYS
+593 GACNYS
-599 VIDLQLEKGYGDET
+599 VIDLQLKKGYGDET
-613 VAEIRSTAG
+613 VADIRSIV
-622 DSMILSDRREG
+622 DDKVILSDRREG
-633 KTEANSTYLAFSV
+633 NTETNSTYLAFSV

-656 MITVFNIINS
+656 MITVFHIINS
-666 ISMSVIARRRQY
+666 ISMSVIARQRQY

-701 CGISGCLVGC
+701 YGISGCLVGC
-711 AVGLPLHA
+711 AAGLPLHA
-719 WFYRTV
+719 WFYRAT

-731 IAWQIPWKQL
+731 IAWQIPWPQL
-741 LIIISVVLCSAF
+741 LIIIGVVLCSAF

-759 ARRIMSMPVTEAVGS
+759 VRRIMSRPVTEAVGS

>member
-13 KAHRRSNRVTQLCIM
+13 KAHRKSSRVTQLCIM

-47 MTEKLIRDHGNWH
+47 MTEKLVRDHGNWH
-60 IVLNHVPKEEAESV
+60 IALNHVPKEEAESV

-91 RLDQPIYL
+91 RLDQPICL

-105 IIGTEESFFKDFLK
+105 IIGTEESFFTDFWKDML
-119 DTLAEGRFPQNDS
+119 TEGRFPQNGS
-132 EVLLNQNAVNI
+132 EALLNQNAENI

-152 VIRTPAG
+152 VIQTPAG
-159 EYSYTVCGFIS
+159 EYSYTVCGFVS
-170 DTSNS
+170 DTSYS
-175 LAQDALIAVLDYTE
+175 LARDALIAVLDYTE
-189 MGRIA
+189 MGRMA

-199 TREMQYYIQF
+199 AREMQYYIQF
-209 KKSLSIKKTIADL
+209 KQSLSIKKTIANL
-222 KAAHGWSDENVAENA
+222 KASHGWTDENVAENA
-237 AVLGIMGMSTNN
+237 ALLGIMGMSTDN
-249 YIVGLYGIAA
+249 YIVGLYGVAA
-259 VLVVIVV
+259 ILVVIVV
-266 LAGVMMISGSLNA
+266 LAGIMMISGSLNA

-296 GKNQIKR
+296 GKRQVKR
-303 LVRREALRWLLL
+303 LVRREALHWLLL
-315 AIPASIAISMLICW
+315 AIPAGAVISTLICW
-329 LICAVLAYGIGGEWA
+329 VICAVLAYGIGGEWA

-356 GTGVLVGYI
+356 GIGVLVGTI

-385 AVSGNGDGQNAGMVR
+385 AVSGSGDGQNAGMAK
-400 LGKASVP
+400 LGKAPVP
-407 ITLGVHH
+407 IALGVYHV
-414 MFAKKKNLIL
+414 FAKKKNLLL
-424 MTGSFALS
+424 MTASFALS

-461 LYDSDYSA
+461 LYYSDYSA
-469 GLSSELADDLRSIAG
+469 GLGSDLADDLRGIAG
-484 VKYVYGRMHRLTDVE
+484 VKHVYARMHRLTEVE
-499 NCEKADQI
+499 NCEKANKI
-507 DLISYDEAQFA
+507 DLISYDEIQFA
-518 WARADLLRGSI
+518 WARADLLRGDI
-529 DAAANETGNVIV
+529 EAAANETGKVIIA
-541 VFEKGTTMFELGDT
+541 FEKGTAFELGDT

-581 VICSEETFSDIF
+581 VICSEETFSEIF
-593 GICNYS
+593 GACNYS
-599 VIDLQLEKGYGDET
+599 VIDLQLKKGYGDET
-613 VAEIRSTAG
+613 VADIRSIV
-622 DSMILSDRREG
+622 DDKVILSDRREG
-633 KTEANSTYLAFSV
+633 NTETNSTYLAFSV

-656 MITVFNIINS
+656 MITVFHIINS
-666 ISMSVIARRRQY
+666 ISMSVIARQRQY

-701 CGISGCLVGC
+701 YGISGCLVGC
-711 AVGLPLHA
+711 AAGLPLHA
-719 WFYRTV
+719 WFYRAT

-731 IAWQIPWKQL
+731 IAWQIPWPQL
-741 LIIISVVLCSAF
+741 LIIIGVVLCSAF

-759 ARRIMSMPVTEAVGS
+759 VRRIMSRPVTEAVGS

>member
-13 KAHRRSNRVTQLCIM
+13 KAHRKSSRVTQLCIM

-47 MTEKLIRDHGNWH
+47 MTEKLVRDHGNWH
-60 IVLNHVPKEEAESV
+60 ITLNHVPKEEAESV

-91 RLDQPIYL
+91 RLDQPICL
-99 DGRPIC
+99 DSRPIC
-105 IIGTEESFFKDFLK
+105 IIGTEESFFTDFWKDML
-119 DTLAEGRFPQNDS
+119 TEGRFPQNGS
-132 EVLLNQNAVNI
+132 EALLNQNAENI
-143 LGCRVGDAV
+143 LGCRVGDTV
-152 VIRTPAG
+152 VIQTPAG
-159 EYSYTVCGFIS
+159 EYSYTVCGFVS
-170 DTSNS
+170 DTSYS
-175 LAQDALIAVLDYTE
+175 LARDALIAVLDYTE
-189 MGRIA
+189 MGRMA

-199 TREMQYYIQF
+199 AREMQYYIQF
-209 KKSLSIKKTIADL
+209 KQSLSIKKTIANL
-222 KAAHGWSDENVAENA
+222 KASHGWTDENVAENA
-237 AVLGIMGMSTNN
+237 ALLGIMGMSTDN
-249 YIVGLYGIAA
+249 YIVGLYGVAA
-259 VLVVIVV
+259 ILVVIVV
-266 LAGVMMISGSLNA
+266 LAGIMMISGSLNA

-296 GKNQIKR
+296 GKRQVKR
-303 LVRREALRWLLL
+303 LVRREALHWLLL
-315 AIPASIAISMLICW
+315 AIPAGAVISTLICW
-329 LICAVLAYGIGGEWA
+329 VICAVLAYGIGGEWA

-356 GTGVLVGYI
+356 GIGVLVGTI

-385 AVSGNGDGQNAGMVR
+385 AVSGSGDGQNAGMAK
-400 LGKASVP
+400 LGKAPVP
-407 ITLGVHH
+407 IALGVYHV
-414 MFAKKKNLIL
+414 FAKKKNLIL
-424 MTGSFALS
+424 MTASFALS

-461 LYDSDYSA
+461 LYYSDYSA
-469 GLSSELADDLRSIAG
+469 GLGSDLADDLRGIAG
-484 VKYVYGRMHRLTDVE
+484 VKHVYGRMHRLTEVE
-499 NCEKADQI
+499 NCEKANKI
-507 DLISYDEAQFA
+507 DLISYDEIQFA
-518 WARADLLRGSI
+518 WARADLLRGDI
-529 DAAANETGNVIV
+529 EAAANETGKVIIA
-541 VFEKGTTMFELGDT
+541 FEKGTAFELGDT

-581 VICSEETFSDIF
+581 VICSEETFSEIF
-593 GICNYS
+593 GACNYS
-599 VIDLQLEKGYGDET
+599 VIDLQLKKGYGDET
-613 VAEIRSTAG
+613 VADIRSIV
-622 DSMILSDRREG
+622 DDKVILSDRREG
-633 KTEANSTYLAFSV
+633 NTETNSTYLAFSV

-656 MITVFNIINS
+656 MITVFHIINS
-666 ISMSVIARRRQY
+666 ISMSVIARQRQY

-701 CGISGCLVGC
+701 YGISGCLVGC
-711 AVGLPLHA
+711 AAGLPLHA
-719 WFYRTV
+719 WFYRAT

-731 IAWQIPWKQL
+731 IAWQIPWPQL
-741 LIIISVVLCSAF
+741 LIIIGVVLCSAF

-759 ARRIMSMPVTEAVGS
+759 VRRIMSRPVTEAVGS

>member
-13 KAHRRSNRVTQLCIM
+13 KAHRRSRRVTQLCSM

-47 MTEKLIRDHGNWH
+47 MTEKLVRDHGNWH
-60 IVLNHVPKEEAESV
+60 IALNHVPKEEAESV

-91 RLDQPIYL
+91 RLDQPICL
-99 DGRPIC
+99 DSRPIC
-105 IIGTEESFFKDFLK
+105 IIGTEESFFTDFWKDML
-119 DTLAEGRFPQNDS
+119 TEGRFPQNGS
-132 EVLLNQNAVNI
+132 EALLNQNAENI

-152 VIRTPAG
+152 VIQTPAG
-159 EYSYTVCGFIS
+159 EYSYTVCGFVS
-170 DTSNS
+170 DTSYS
-175 LAQDALIAVLDYTE
+175 LARDALIAVLDYTE
-189 MGRIA
+189 MGRMA

-199 TREMQYYIQF
+199 AREMQYYIQF
-209 KKSLSIKKTIADL
+209 KQSLSIKKTIANL
-222 KAAHGWSDENVAENA
+222 KASHGWTDENVAENA
-237 AVLGIMGMSTNN
+237 ALLGIMGMSTDN
-249 YIVGLYGIAA
+249 YIVGLYGVAA
-259 VLVVIVV
+259 ILVVIVV
-266 LAGVMMISGSLNA
+266 LAGIMMISGSLNA

-296 GKNQIKR
+296 GKRQVKR
-303 LVRREALRWLLL
+303 LVRREALHWLLL
-315 AIPASIAISMLICW
+315 AIPAGAVISTLICW
-329 LICAVLAYGIGGEWA
+329 VICAVLAYGIGGEWA

-356 GTGVLVGYI
+356 GIGVLVGTI

-385 AVSGNGDGQNAGMVR
+385 AVSGSGDGQNAGMAK
-400 LGKASVP
+400 LGKAPVP
-407 ITLGVHH
+407 IALGFHH
-414 MFAKKKNLIL
+414 VFAKKKNLLL
-424 MTGSFALS
+424 MTASFALS

-461 LYDSDYSA
+461 LYYSDYSA
-469 GLSSELADDLRSIAG
+469 GLGSDLADDLRGIAG
-484 VKYVYGRMHRLTDVE
+484 VKHVYGRMHRLTEAE
-499 NCEKADQI
+499 NCEKANKI
-507 DLISYDEAQFA
+507 DLISYDEIQFA
-518 WARADLLRGSI
+518 WARADLLRGDI
-529 DAAANETGNVIV
+529 EAAANETGKVIIA
-541 VFEKGTTMFELGDT
+541 FEKGTAFELGDT

-581 VICSEETFSDIF
+581 VICSEETFSEIF
-593 GICNYS
+593 GACNYS
-599 VIDLQLEKGYGDET
+599 VIDLQLKKGYGDET
-613 VAEIRSTAG
+613 VADIRSIV
-622 DSMILSDRREG
+622 DDKVILSDRREG
-633 KTEANSTYLAFSV
+633 NTETNSTYLAFSV

-656 MITVFNIINS
+656 MITVFHIINS
-666 ISMSVIARRRQY
+666 ISMSVIARQRQY

-701 CGISGCLVGC
+701 YGISGCLVGC
-711 AVGLPLHA
+711 AAGLPLHA
-719 WFYRTV
+719 WFYRAT

-731 IAWQIPWKQL
+731 IAWQIPWPQL
-741 LIIISVVLCSAF
+741 LIIIGVVLCSAF

-759 ARRIMSMPVTEAVGS
+759 VRRIMSRPVTEAVGS

>member
-13 KAHRRSNRVTQLCIM
+13 KAHRKSSRVTQLCIM

-47 MTEKLIRDHGNWH
+47 MTEKLVRDHGNWH
-60 IVLNHVPKEEAESV
+60 IALNHVPKEEAESV

-91 RLDQPIYL
+91 RLDQPICL

-105 IIGTEESFFKDFLK
+105 IIGTEESFFTDFWKDML
-119 DTLAEGRFPQNDS
+119 TEGRFPQNGS
-132 EVLLNQNAVNI
+132 EALLNQNAENI
-143 LGCRVGDAV
+143 LGCRVGDTV
-152 VIRTPAG
+152 VIQTPAG
-159 EYSYTVCGFIS
+159 EYSYTVCGFVS
-170 DTSNS
+170 DTSYS
-175 LAQDALIAVLDYTE
+175 LARDALIAVLDYTE
-189 MGRIA
+189 MGRMA

-199 TREMQYYIQF
+199 AREMQYYIQF
-209 KKSLSIKKTIADL
+209 KQSLSIKKTIANL
-222 KAAHGWSDENVAENA
+222 KASHGWTDENVAENA
-237 AVLGIMGMSTNN
+237 ALLGIMGMSTDN
-249 YIVGLYGIAA
+249 YIVGLYGVAA
-259 VLVVIVV
+259 ILVVIVV
-266 LAGVMMISGSLNA
+266 LAGIMMISGSLNA

-296 GKNQIKR
+296 GKRQVKR
-303 LVRREALRWLLL
+303 LVRREALHWLLL
-315 AIPASIAISMLICW
+315 AIPAGAVISTLICW
-329 LICAVLAYGIGGEWA
+329 VICAVLAYGIGGEWA

-356 GTGVLVGYI
+356 GIGVLVGTI

-385 AVSGNGDGQNAGMVR
+385 AVSGSGDGQNAGMAK
-400 LGKASVP
+400 LGKAPVP
-407 ITLGVHH
+407 IALGFHH
-414 MFAKKKNLIL
+414 VFAKKKNLLL
-424 MTGSFALS
+424 MTASFALS

-461 LYDSDYSA
+461 LYYSDYSA
-469 GLSSELADDLRSIAG
+469 GLGSDLADDLRGIAG
-484 VKYVYGRMHRLTDVE
+484 VKHVYARMHRLTEVE
-499 NCEKADQI
+499 NCEKANKI
-507 DLISYDEAQFA
+507 DLISYDEIQFA
-518 WARADLLRGSI
+518 WARADLLRGDI
-529 DAAANETGNVIV
+529 EAAANETGKVIIA
-541 VFEKGTTMFELGDT
+541 FEKGTAFELGDT

-581 VICSEETFSDIF
+581 VICSEETFSEIF
-593 GICNYS
+593 GACNYS
-599 VIDLQLEKGYGDET
+599 VIDLQLKKGYGDET
-613 VAEIRSTAG
+613 VADIRSIV
-622 DSMILSDRREG
+622 DDKVILSDRREG
-633 KTEANSTYLAFSV
+633 NTETNSTYLAFSV

-656 MITVFNIINS
+656 MITVFHIINS
-666 ISMSVIARRRQY
+666 ISMSVIARQRQY

-701 CGISGCLVGC
+701 YGISGCLVGC
-711 AVGLPLHA
+711 AAGLPLHA
-719 WFYRTV
+719 WFYRAT

-731 IAWQIPWKQL
+731 IAWQIPWPQL
-741 LIIISVVLCSAF
+741 LIIIGVVLCSAF

-759 ARRIMSMPVTEAVGS
+759 VRRIMSRPVTEAVGS

>member
-13 KAHRRSNRVTQLCIM
+13 KAHRRSRRVTQLCIM

-47 MTEKLIRDHGNWH
+47 MTEKLVRDHGNWH
-60 IVLNHVPKEEAESV
+60 ITLNHVPKEEAESV

-91 RLDQPIYL
+91 RLDQPICL
-99 DGRPIC
+99 DSRPIC
-105 IIGTEESFFKDFLK
+105 IIGTEESFFTDFWKDML
-119 DTLAEGRFPQNDS
+119 TEGRFPQNGS
-132 EVLLNQNAVNI
+132 EALLNQNAENI
-143 LGCRVGDAV
+143 LGCRVGDTV
-152 VIRTPAG
+152 VIQTPAG
-159 EYSYTVCGFIS
+159 EYSYTVCGFVS
-170 DTSNS
+170 DTSYS
-175 LAQDALIAVLDYTE
+175 LARDALIAVLDYTE
-189 MGRIA
+189 MGRMA

-199 TREMQYYIQF
+199 AREMQYYIQF
-209 KKSLSIKKTIADL
+209 KQSLSIKKTIANL
-222 KAAHGWSDENVAENA
+222 KASHGWTDENVAENA
-237 AVLGIMGMSTNN
+237 ALLGIMGMSTDN
-249 YIVGLYGIAA
+249 YIVGLYGVAA
-259 VLVVIVV
+259 ILVVIVV
-266 LAGVMMISGSLNA
+266 LAGIMMISGSLNA

-296 GKNQIKR
+296 GKRQVKR
-303 LVRREALRWLLL
+303 LVRREALHWLLL
-315 AIPASIAISMLICW
+315 AIPAGAVISTLICW
-329 LICAVLAYGIGGEWA
+329 VICAVLAYGIGGEWA

-356 GTGVLVGYI
+356 GIGVLVGTI

-385 AVSGNGDGQNAGMVR
+385 AVSGSGDGQNAGMAK
-400 LGKASVP
+400 LGKAPVP
-407 ITLGVHH
+407 IALGVYHV
-414 MFAKKKNLIL
+414 FAKKKNLIL
-424 MTGSFALS
+424 MTASFALS

-461 LYDSDYSA
+461 LYYSDYSA
-469 GLSSELADDLRSIAG
+469 GLGSDLADDLRGIAG
-484 VKYVYGRMHRLTDVE
+484 VKHVYGRMHRLTEVE
-499 NCEKADQI
+499 NCEKANKI
-507 DLISYDEAQFA
+507 DLISYDEIQFA
-518 WARADLLRGSI
+518 WARADLLRGDI
-529 DAAANETGNVIV
+529 EAAANETGKVIIA
-541 VFEKGTTMFELGDT
+541 FEKGTAFELGDT

-581 VICSEETFSDIF
+581 VICSEETFSEIF
-593 GICNYS
+593 GACNYS
-599 VIDLQLEKGYGDET
+599 VIDLQLKKGYGDET
-613 VAEIRSTAG
+613 VADIRSIV
-622 DSMILSDRREG
+622 DDKVILSDRREG
-633 KTEANSTYLAFSV
+633 NTETNSTYLAFSV

-656 MITVFNIINS
+656 MITVFHIINS
-666 ISMSVIARRRQY
+666 ISMSVIARQRQY

-701 CGISGCLVGC
+701 YGISGCLVGC
-711 AVGLPLHA
+711 AAGLPLHA
-719 WFYRTV
+719 WFYRAT

-731 IAWQIPWKQL
+731 IAWQIPWPQL
-741 LIIISVVLCSAF
+741 LIIIGVVLCSAF

-759 ARRIMSMPVTEAVGS
+759 VRRIMSRPVTEAVGS

>member
-13 KAHRRSNRVTQLCIM
+13 KAHRKSSRVTQLCIM

-47 MTEKLIRDHGNWH
+47 MTEKLVRDHGNWH
-60 IVLNHVPKEEAESV
+60 IALNHVPKEEAESV
-74 WNEAD
+74 WNEAN

-91 RLDQPIYL
+91 RLDQPICL

-105 IIGTEESFFKDFLK
+105 IIGTEESFFTDFWKDML
-119 DTLAEGRFPQNDS
+119 TEGRFPQNGS
-132 EVLLNQNAVNI
+132 EALLNQNAENI

-152 VIRTPAG
+152 VIQTPAG
-159 EYSYTVCGFIS
+159 EYSYTVCGFVS
-170 DTSNS
+170 DTSYS
-175 LAQDALIAVLDYTE
+175 LARDALIAVLDYTE
-189 MGRIA
+189 MGRMA

-199 TREMQYYIQF
+199 AREMQYYIQF
-209 KKSLSIKKTIADL
+209 KQSLSIKKTIANL
-222 KAAHGWSDENVAENA
+222 KASHGWTDENVAENA
-237 AVLGIMGMSTNN
+237 ALLGIMGMSTDN
-249 YIVGLYGIAA
+249 YIVGLYGVAA
-259 VLVVIVV
+259 ILVVIVV
-266 LAGVMMISGSLNA
+266 LAGIMMISGSLNA

-296 GKNQIKR
+296 GKRQVKR
-303 LVRREALRWLLL
+303 LVRREALHWLLL
-315 AIPASIAISMLICW
+315 AIPAGAVISTLICW
-329 LICAVLAYGIGGEWA
+329 VICAVLAYGIGGEWA

-356 GTGVLVGYI
+356 GIGVLVGTI

-385 AVSGNGDGQNAGMVR
+385 AVSGSGDGQNAGMAK
-400 LGKASVP
+400 LGKAPVP
-407 ITLGVHH
+407 IALGFHH
-414 MFAKKKNLIL
+414 VFAKKKNLLL
-424 MTGSFALS
+424 MTASFALS

-461 LYDSDYSA
+461 LYYSDYSA
-469 GLSSELADDLRSIAG
+469 GLGSDLADDLRGIAG
-484 VKYVYGRMHRLTDVE
+484 VKHVYARMHRLTEVE
-499 NCEKADQI
+499 NCEKANKI
-507 DLISYDEAQFA
+507 DLISYDEIQFA
-518 WARADLLRGSI
+518 WARADLLRGDI
-529 DAAANETGNVIV
+529 EAAANETGKVIIA
-541 VFEKGTTMFELGDT
+541 FEKGTAFELGDT

-581 VICSEETFSDIF
+581 VICSEETFSEIF
-593 GICNYS
+593 GACNYS
-599 VIDLQLEKGYGDET
+599 VIDLQLKKGYGDET
-613 VAEIRSTAG
+613 VADIRSIV
-622 DSMILSDRREG
+622 DDKVILSDRREG
-633 KTEANSTYLAFSV
+633 NTETNSTYLAFSV

-656 MITVFNIINS
+656 MITVFHIINS
-666 ISMSVIARRRQY
+666 ISMSVIARQRQY

-701 CGISGCLVGC
+701 YGISGCLVGC
-711 AVGLPLHA
+711 AAGLPLHA
-719 WFYRTV
+719 WFYRAT

-731 IAWQIPWKQL
+731 IAWQIPWPQL
-741 LIIISVVLCSAF
+741 LIIIGVVLCSAF

-759 ARRIMSMPVTEAVGS
+759 VRRIMSRPVTEAVGS

>member
-13 KAHRRSNRVTQLCIM
+13 KAHRRSRRVTQLCIM

-47 MTEKLIRDHGNWH
+47 MTEKLVRDHGNWH
-60 IVLNHVPKEEAESV
+60 ITLNHVPKEEAESV

-91 RLDQPIYL
+91 RLDQPICL
-99 DGRPIC
+99 DSRPIC
-105 IIGTEESFFKDFLK
+105 IIGTEESFFTDFWKDML
-119 DTLAEGRFPQNDS
+119 TEGRFPQNGS
-132 EVLLNQNAVNI
+132 EALLNQNAENI
-143 LGCRVGDAV
+143 LGCRVGDTV
-152 VIRTPAG
+152 VIQTPAG
-159 EYSYTVCGFIS
+159 EYSYTVCGFVS
-170 DTSNS
+170 DTSYS
-175 LAQDALIAVLDYTE
+175 LARDALIAVLDYTE
-189 MGRIA
+189 MGRMA

-199 TREMQYYIQF
+199 AREMQYYIQF
-209 KKSLSIKKTIADL
+209 KQSLSIKKTIANL
-222 KAAHGWSDENVAENA
+222 KASHGWTDENVAENA
-237 AVLGIMGMSTNN
+237 ALLGIMGMSTDN
-249 YIVGLYGIAA
+249 YIVGLYGVAA
-259 VLVVIVV
+259 ILVVIVV
-266 LAGVMMISGSLNA
+266 LAGIMMISGSLNA

-296 GKNQIKR
+296 GKRQVKR
-303 LVRREALRWLLL
+303 LVRREALHWLLL
-315 AIPASIAISMLICW
+315 AIPAGAVISTLICW
-329 LICAVLAYGIGGEWA
+329 VICAVLAYGIGGEWA

-356 GTGVLVGYI
+356 GIGVLVGTI

-385 AVSGNGDGQNAGMVR
+385 AVSGSGDGQNAGMAK
-400 LGKASVP
+400 LGKAPVP
-407 ITLGVHH
+407 IALGFHH
-414 MFAKKKNLIL
+414 VFAKKKNLLL
-424 MTGSFALS
+424 MTASFALS

-461 LYDSDYSA
+461 LYYSDYSA
-469 GLSSELADDLRSIAG
+469 GLGSDLADDLRGIAG
-484 VKYVYGRMHRLTDVE
+484 VKHVYARMHRLTEVE
-499 NCEKADQI
+499 NCEKANKI
-507 DLISYDEAQFA
+507 DLISYDEIQFA
-518 WARADLLRGSI
+518 WARADLLRGDI
-529 DAAANETGNVIV
+529 EAAANETGKVIIA
-541 VFEKGTTMFELGDT
+541 FEKGTAFELGDT

-581 VICSEETFSDIF
+581 VICSEETFSEIF
-593 GICNYS
+593 GACNYS
-599 VIDLQLEKGYGDET
+599 VIDLQLKKGYGDET
-613 VAEIRSTAG
+613 VADIRSIV
-622 DSMILSDRREG
+622 DDKVILSDRREG
-633 KTEANSTYLAFSV
+633 NTETNSTYLAFSV

-656 MITVFNIINS
+656 MITVFHIINS
-666 ISMSVIARRRQY
+666 ISMSVIARQRQY

-701 CGISGCLVGC
+701 YGISGCLVGC
-711 AVGLPLHA
+711 AAGLPLHA
-719 WFYRTV
+719 WFYRAT

-731 IAWQIPWKQL
+731 IAWQIPWPQL
-741 LIIISVVLCSAF
+741 LIIIGVVLCSAF

-759 ARRIMSMPVTEAVGS
+759 VRRIMSRPVTEAVGS

>member
-13 KAHRRSNRVTQLCIM
+13 KAHRKSSRVTQLCIM

-47 MTEKLIRDHGNWH
+47 MTEKLVRDHGNWH
-60 IVLNHVPKEEAESV
+60 IALNHVPKEEAESV

-91 RLDQPIYL
+91 RLDQPICL
-99 DGRPIC
+99 DSRPIC
-105 IIGTEESFFKDFLK
+105 IIGTEKSFFTDFWKDML
-119 DTLAEGRFPQNDS
+119 TEGRFPQNGS
-132 EVLLNQNAVNI
+132 EALLNQNAENI

-152 VIRTPAG
+152 VIQTPAG
-159 EYSYTVCGFIS
+159 EYSYTVCGFVS
-170 DTSNS
+170 DTSYS
-175 LAQDALIAVLDYTE
+175 LARDALIAVLDYTE
-189 MGRIA
+189 MGRMA

-199 TREMQYYIQF
+199 AREMQYYIQF
-209 KKSLSIKKTIADL
+209 KQSLSIKKTIANL
-222 KAAHGWSDENVAENA
+222 KASHGWTDENVAENA
-237 AVLGIMGMSTNN
+237 ALLGIMGMSTDN
-249 YIVGLYGIAA
+249 YIVGLYGVAA
-259 VLVVIVV
+259 ILVVIVV
-266 LAGVMMISGSLNA
+266 LAGIMMISGSLNA

-296 GKNQIKR
+296 GKRQVKR
-303 LVRREALRWLLL
+303 LVRREALHWLLL
-315 AIPASIAISMLICW
+315 AIPAGAVISTLICW
-329 LICAVLAYGIGGEWA
+329 VICAVLAYGIGGEWA

-356 GTGVLVGYI
+356 GIGVLVGTI

-385 AVSGNGDGQNAGMVR
+385 AVSGSGDGQNAGMAK
-400 LGKASVP
+400 LGKAPVP
-407 ITLGVHH
+407 IALGFHH
-414 MFAKKKNLIL
+414 VFAKKKNLLL
-424 MTGSFALS
+424 MTASFALS

-461 LYDSDYSA
+461 LYYSDYSA
-469 GLSSELADDLRSIAG
+469 GLGSDLADDLRGIAG
-484 VKYVYGRMHRLTDVE
+484 VKHVYGRMHRLTEVE
-499 NCEKADQI
+499 NCEKANKI
-507 DLISYDEAQFA
+507 DLISYDEIQFA
-518 WARADLLRGSI
+518 WARADLLRGDI
-529 DAAANETGNVIV
+529 EAAANETGKVIIA
-541 VFEKGTTMFELGDT
+541 FEKGTAFELGDT

-581 VICSEETFSDIF
+581 VICSEETFSEIF
-593 GICNYS
+593 GACNYS
-599 VIDLQLEKGYGDET
+599 VIDLQLKKGYGDET
-613 VAEIRSTAG
+613 VADIRSIV
-622 DSMILSDRREG
+622 DDKVILSDRREG
-633 KTEANSTYLAFSV
+633 NTETNSTYLAFSV

-656 MITVFNIINS
+656 MITVFHIINS
-666 ISMSVIARRRQY
+666 ISMSVIARQRQY

-701 CGISGCLVGC
+701 YGISGCLVGC
-711 AVGLPLHA
+711 AAGLPLHA
-719 WFYRTV
+719 WFYRAT

-731 IAWQIPWKQL
+731 IAWQIPWPQL
-741 LIIISVVLCSAF
+741 LIIIGVVLCSAF

-759 ARRIMSMPVTEAVGS
+759 VRRIMSRPVTEAVGS

>member
-13 KAHRRSNRVTQLCIM
+13 KAHRRSRRVTQLCIM

-47 MTEKLIRDHGNWH
+47 MTEKLVRDHGNWH
-60 IVLNHVPKEEAESV
+60 IALNHVPKEEAESV

-91 RLDQPIYL
+91 RLDQPICL

-105 IIGTEESFFKDFLK
+105 IIGTEESFFTDFWKDML
-119 DTLAEGRFPQNDS
+119 TEGRFPQNGS
-132 EVLLNQNAVNI
+132 EALLNQNAENI

-152 VIRTPAG
+152 VIQTPAG
-159 EYSYTVCGFIS
+159 EYSYTVCGFVS
-170 DTSNS
+170 DTSYS
-175 LAQDALIAVLDYTE
+175 LARDALIAVLDYTE
-189 MGRIA
+189 MGRMA

-199 TREMQYYIQF
+199 AREMQYYIQF
-209 KKSLSIKKTIADL
+209 KQSLSIKKTIANL
-222 KAAHGWSDENVAENA
+222 KASHGWTDENVAENA
-237 AVLGIMGMSTNN
+237 ALLGIMGMSTDN
-249 YIVGLYGIAA
+249 YIVGLYGVAA
-259 VLVVIVV
+259 ILVVIVV
-266 LAGVMMISGSLNA
+266 LAGIMMISGSLNA

-296 GKNQIKR
+296 GKRQVKR
-303 LVRREALRWLLL
+303 LVRREALHWLLL
-315 AIPASIAISMLICW
+315 AIPAGAVISTLICW
-329 LICAVLAYGIGGEWA
+329 VICAVLAYGIGGEWA

-356 GTGVLVGYI
+356 GIGVLVGTI

-385 AVSGNGDGQNAGMVR
+385 AVSGSGDGQNAGMAK
-400 LGKASVP
+400 LGKAPVP
-407 ITLGVHH
+407 IALGFHH
-414 MFAKKKNLIL
+414 VFAKKKNLLL
-424 MTGSFALS
+424 MTASFALS

-461 LYDSDYSA
+461 LYYSDYSA
-469 GLSSELADDLRSIAG
+469 GLGSDLADDLRGIAG
-484 VKYVYGRMHRLTDVE
+484 VKHVYARMHRLTEVE
-499 NCEKADQI
+499 NCEKANKI
-507 DLISYDEAQFA
+507 DLISYDEIQFA
-518 WARADLLRGSI
+518 WARADLLHGDI
-529 DAAANETGNVIV
+529 EAAANETGKVIIA
-541 VFEKGTTMFELGDT
+541 FEKGTAFELGDT

-581 VICSEETFSDIF
+581 VICSEETFSEIF
-593 GICNYS
+593 GACNYS
-599 VIDLQLEKGYGDET
+599 VIDLQLKKGYGDET
-613 VAEIRSTAG
+613 VADIRSIV
-622 DSMILSDRREG
+622 DDKVILSDRREG
-633 KTEANSTYLAFSV
+633 NTETNSTYLAFSV

-656 MITVFNIINS
+656 MITVFHIINS
-666 ISMSVIARRRQY
+666 ISMSVIARQRQY

-701 CGISGCLVGC
+701 YGISGCLVGC
-711 AVGLPLHA
+711 AAGLPLHA
-719 WFYRTV
+719 WFYRAT

-731 IAWQIPWKQL
+731 IAWQIPWPQL
-741 LIIISVVLCSAF
+741 LIIIGVVLCSAF

-759 ARRIMSMPVTEAVGS
+759 VRRIMSRPVTEAVGS

>member
-13 KAHRRSNRVTQLCIM
+13 KAHRRSRRVMQLCIM

-47 MTEKLIRDHGNWH
+47 MTEKLVRDHGNWH
-60 IVLNHVPKEEAESV
+60 ITLNHVPKEEAESV

-91 RLDQPIYL
+91 RLDQPICL
-99 DGRPIC
+99 DSRPIC
-105 IIGTEESFFKDFLK
+105 IIGTEESFFTDFWKDML
-119 DTLAEGRFPQNDS
+119 TEGRFPQNGS
-132 EVLLNQNAVNI
+132 EALLNQNAENI
-143 LGCRVGDAV
+143 LGCRVGDTV
-152 VIRTPAG
+152 VIQTPAG
-159 EYSYTVCGFIS
+159 EYSYTVCGFVS
-170 DTSNS
+170 DTSYS
-175 LAQDALIAVLDYTE
+175 LARDALIAVLDYTE
-189 MGRIA
+189 MGRMA

-199 TREMQYYIQF
+199 AREMQYYIQF
-209 KKSLSIKKTIADL
+209 KQSLSIKKTIANL
-222 KAAHGWSDENVAENA
+222 KASHGWTDENVAENA
-237 AVLGIMGMSTNN
+237 ALLGIMGMSTDN
-249 YIVGLYGIAA
+249 YIVGLYGVAA
-259 VLVVIVV
+259 ILVVIVV
-266 LAGVMMISGSLNA
+266 LAGIMMISGSLNA

-296 GKNQIKR
+296 GKRQVKR
-303 LVRREALRWLLL
+303 LVRREALHWLLL
-315 AIPASIAISMLICW
+315 AIPAGAVISTLICW
-329 LICAVLAYGIGGEWA
+329 VICAVLAYGIGGEWA

-356 GTGVLVGYI
+356 GIGVLVGTI

-385 AVSGNGDGQNAGMVR
+385 AVSGSGDGQNAGMAK
-400 LGKASVP
+400 LGKAPVP
-407 ITLGVHH
+407 IALGVHH
-414 MFAKKKNLIL
+414 VFAKKKNLIL
-424 MTGSFALS
+424 MTASFALS

-461 LYDSDYSA
+461 LYYSDYSA
-469 GLSSELADDLRSIAG
+469 GLGSDLADDLRGIAG
-484 VKYVYGRMHRLTDVE
+484 VKHVYGRMHRLTEVE
-499 NCEKADQI
+499 NCEKANKI
-507 DLISYDEAQFA
+507 DLISYDEIQFA
-518 WARADLLRGSI
+518 WARADLLHGDI
-529 DAAANETGNVIV
+529 DAAANETGKVIIA
-541 VFEKGTTMFELGDT
+541 FEKGTAFELGDT

-581 VICSEETFSDIF
+581 VICSEETFSEIF
-593 GICNYS
+593 GACNYS
-599 VIDLQLEKGYGDET
+599 VIDLQLKKGYGDET
-613 VAEIRSTAG
+613 VADIRSIV
-622 DSMILSDRREG
+622 DDKVILSDRREG
-633 KTEANSTYLAFSV
+633 NTETNSTYLAFSV

-656 MITVFNIINS
+656 MITVFHIINS
-666 ISMSVIARRRQY
+666 ISMSVIARQRQY

-701 CGISGCLVGC
+701 YGISGCLVGC
-711 AVGLPLHA
+711 AAGLPLHA
-719 WFYRTV
+719 WFYRAT

-731 IAWQIPWKQL
+731 IAWQIPWPQL
-741 LIIISVVLCSAF
+741 LIIIGVVLCSAF

-759 ARRIMSMPVTEAVGS
+759 VRRIMSRPVTEAVGS

>member
-13 KAHRRSNRVTQLCIM
+13 KAHRKSSRVTQLCIM

-47 MTEKLIRDHGNWH
+47 MTEKLVRDHGNWH
-60 IVLNHVPKEEAESV
+60 IALNHVPKEEAESV

-91 RLDQPIYL
+91 RLDQPICL

-105 IIGTEESFFKDFLK
+105 IIGTEESFFTDFWKDML
-119 DTLAEGRFPQNDS
+119 TEGRFPQNGS
-132 EVLLNQNAVNI
+132 EALLNQNAENI

-152 VIRTPAG
+152 VIQTPAG
-159 EYSYTVCGFIS
+159 EYSYTVCGFVS
-170 DTSNS
+170 DTSYS
-175 LAQDALIAVLDYTE
+175 LARDALIAVLDYTE
-189 MGRIA
+189 MGRMA

-199 TREMQYYIQF
+199 AREMQYYIQF
-209 KKSLSIKKTIADL
+209 KQSLSIKKTIANL
-222 KAAHGWSDENVAENA
+222 KASHGWTDENVAENA
-237 AVLGIMGMSTNN
+237 ALLGIMGMSTDN
-249 YIVGLYGIAA
+249 YIVGLYGVAA
-259 VLVVIVV
+259 ILVVIVV
-266 LAGVMMISGSLNA
+266 LAGIMMISGSLNA

-296 GKNQIKR
+296 GKRQVKR
-303 LVRREALRWLLL
+303 LVRREALHWLLL
-315 AIPASIAISMLICW
+315 AIPAGAVISTLICW
-329 LICAVLAYGIGGEWA
+329 VICAVLAYGIGGEWA

-356 GTGVLVGYI
+356 GIGVLVGTI

-385 AVSGNGDGQNAGMVR
+385 AVSGSGDGQNAGMAK
-400 LGKASVP
+400 LGKAPVP
-407 ITLGVHH
+407 IALGVYHV
-414 MFAKKKNLIL
+414 FAKKKNLIL
-424 MTGSFALS
+424 MTASFALS

-461 LYDSDYSA
+461 LYYSDYSA
-469 GLSSELADDLRSIAG
+469 GLGSDLADDLRGIAG
-484 VKYVYGRMHRLTDVE
+484 VKHVYARMHRLTEVE
-499 NCEKADQI
+499 NCEKANKI
-507 DLISYDEAQFA
+507 DLISYDEIQFA
-518 WARADLLRGSI
+518 WARADLLRGDI
-529 DAAANETGNVIV
+529 DAAANETGKVIIA
-541 VFEKGTTMFELGDT
+541 FEKGTAFELGDT

-581 VICSEETFSDIF
+581 VICSEETFSEIF
-593 GICNYS
+593 GACNYS
-599 VIDLQLEKGYGDET
+599 VIDLQLKKGYGDET
-613 VAEIRSTAG
+613 VADIRSIV
-622 DSMILSDRREG
+622 DDKVILSDRREG
-633 KTEANSTYLAFSV
+633 NTETNSTYLAFSV

-656 MITVFNIINS
+656 MITVFHIINS
-666 ISMSVIARRRQY
+666 ISMSVIARQRQY

-701 CGISGCLVGC
+701 YGISGCLVGC
-711 AVGLPLHA
+711 AAGLPLHA
-719 WFYRTV
+719 WFYRAT

-731 IAWQIPWKQL
+731 IAWQIPWPQL
-741 LIIISVVLCSAF
+741 LIIIGVVLCSAF

-759 ARRIMSMPVTEAVGS
+759 VRRIMSRPVTEAVGS

>member
-1 MRSYLSLAGISA
+1 MHSYLSLAGISA

-60 IVLNHVPKEEAESV
+60 IALNHVPKEEAESV

-99 DGRPIC
+99 DSRPIC
-105 IIGTEESFFKDFLK
+105 IIGTEESFFTDFWKDML
-119 DTLAEGRFPQNDS
+119 TEGRFPQNGS
-132 EVLLNQNAVNI
+132 EALLNQNAENI
-143 LGCRVGDAV
+143 LGCRVGDTV
-152 VIRTPAG
+152 VIQTPAG
-159 EYSYTVCGFIS
+159 EYSYTVCGFVS
-170 DTSNS
+170 DTSYS

-189 MGRIA
+189 FGRMA

-199 TREMQYYIQF
+199 SREMQYYIQF
-209 KKSLSIKKTIADL
+209 KKSLSIKKTIANL
-222 KAAHGWSDENVAENA
+222 KASHGWTDENVAENA
-237 AVLGIMGMSTNN
+237 ALLGIMGMSTDN
-249 YIVGLYGIAA
+249 YIVGLYGVAA
-259 VLVVIVV
+259 ILVVIVV
-266 LAGVMMISGSLNA
+266 LAGIMMISGSLNA

-296 GKNQIKR
+296 GKRQVKR
-303 LVRREALRWLLL
+303 LVRREALHWLLL
-315 AIPASIAISMLICW
+315 AIPAGAVISTLICW
-329 LICAVLAYGIGGEWA
+329 VICAVLAYGIGGEWA

-356 GTGVLVGYI
+356 GIGVLVGTI

-385 AVSGNGDGQNAGMVR
+385 AVSGSGDGQNAGMAK
-400 LGKASVP
+400 LGKAPVP
-407 ITLGVHH
+407 IALGVHH
-414 MFAKKKNLIL
+414 VFAKKKNLIL
-424 MTGSFALS
+424 MTASFALS

-461 LYDSDYSA
+461 LYYSDYSA
-469 GLSSELADDLRSIAG
+469 GLGSDLADDLRGIAG
-484 VKYVYGRMHRLTDVE
+484 VKHVYGRMHRLTEVE
-499 NCEKADQI
+499 NCEKANKI
-507 DLISYDEAQFA
+507 DLISYDEIQFA
-518 WARADLLRGSI
+518 WARADLLHGDI
-529 DAAANETGNVIV
+529 DAAANETGKVIIA
-541 VFEKGTTMFELGDT
+541 FEKGTAFELGDT

-581 VICSEETFSDIF
+581 VICSEETFSEIF
-593 GICNYS
+593 GACNYS
-599 VIDLQLEKGYGDET
+599 VIDLQLKKGYGDET
-613 VAEIRSTAG
+613 VADIRSIV
-622 DSMILSDRREG
+622 DDKVILSDRREG
-633 KTEANSTYLAFSV
+633 NTETNSTYLAFSV

-656 MITVFNIINS
+656 MITVFHIINS
-666 ISMSVIARRRQY
+666 ISMSVIARQRQY

-701 CGISGCLVGC
+701 YGISGCLVGC
-711 AVGLPLHA
+711 AAGLPLHA
-719 WFYRTV
+719 WFYRAT

-731 IAWQIPWKQL
+731 IAWQIPWPQL
-741 LIIISVVLCSAF
+741 LIIIGVVLCSAF

-759 ARRIMSMPVTEAVGS
+759 VRRIMSRPVTEAVGS

>member
-13 KAHRRSNRVTQLCIM
+13 KAHRRSRRVTQLCIM

-47 MTEKLIRDHGNWH
+47 MTEKLVRDHGNWH
-60 IVLNHVPKEEAESV
+60 IALNHVPKEEAESV

-91 RLDQPIYL
+91 RLDQPICL

-105 IIGTEESFFKDFLK
+105 IIGTEESFFTDFWKDML
-119 DTLAEGRFPQNDS
+119 TEGRFPQNGS
-132 EVLLNQNAVNI
+132 EALLNQNAENI
-143 LGCRVGDAV
+143 LGCRVGDTV
-152 VIRTPAG
+152 VIQTPAG
-159 EYSYTVCGFIS
+159 EYSYTVCGFVS
-170 DTSNS
+170 DTSYS
-175 LAQDALIAVLDYTE
+175 LARDALIAVLDYTE
-189 MGRIA
+189 MGRMA

-199 TREMQYYIQF
+199 AREMQYYIQF
-209 KKSLSIKKTIADL
+209 KQSLSIKKTIANL
-222 KAAHGWSDENVAENA
+222 KASHGWTDENVAENA
-237 AVLGIMGMSTNN
+237 ALLGIMGMSTDN
-249 YIVGLYGIAA
+249 YIVGLYGVAA
-259 VLVVIVV
+259 ILVVIVV
-266 LAGVMMISGSLNA
+266 LAGIMMISGSLNA

-296 GKNQIKR
+296 GKRQVKR
-303 LVRREALRWLLL
+303 LVRREALHWLLL
-315 AIPASIAISMLICW
+315 AIPAGAVISTLICW
-329 LICAVLAYGIGGEWA
+329 VICAVLAYGIGGEWA

-356 GTGVLVGYI
+356 GIGVLVGTI

-385 AVSGNGDGQNAGMVR
+385 AVSGSGDGQNAGMAK
-400 LGKASVP
+400 LGKAPVP
-407 ITLGVHH
+407 IALGFHH
-414 MFAKKKNLIL
+414 VFAKKKNLLL
-424 MTGSFALS
+424 MTASFALS

-461 LYDSDYSA
+461 LYYSDYSA
-469 GLSSELADDLRSIAG
+469 GLGSDLADDLRGIAG
-484 VKYVYGRMHRLTDVE
+484 VKHVYARMHRLTEVE
-499 NCEKADQI
+499 NCEKANKI
-507 DLISYDEAQFA
+507 DLISYDEIQFA
-518 WARADLLRGSI
+518 WARADLLHGDI
-529 DAAANETGNVIV
+529 DAAANETGKVIIA
-541 VFEKGTTMFELGDT
+541 FEKGTAFELGDT

-581 VICSEETFSDIF
+581 VICSEETFSEIF
-593 GICNYS
+593 GACNYS
-599 VIDLQLEKGYGDET
+599 VIDLQLKKGYGDET
-613 VAEIRSTAG
+613 VADIRSIV
-622 DSMILSDRREG
+622 DDKVILSDRREG
-633 KTEANSTYLAFSV
+633 NTETNSTYLAFSV

-656 MITVFNIINS
+656 MITVFHIINS
-666 ISMSVIARRRQY
+666 ISMSVIARQRQY

-701 CGISGCLVGC
+701 YGISGCLVGC
-711 AVGLPLHA
+711 AAGLPLHA
-719 WFYRTV
+719 WFYRAT

-731 IAWQIPWKQL
+731 IAWQIPWPQL
-741 LIIISVVLCSAF
+741 LIIIGVVLCSAF

-759 ARRIMSMPVTEAVGS
+759 VRRIMSRPVTEAVGS

>member
-13 KAHRRSNRVTQLCIM
+13 KAHRRSRRVTQLCIM

-47 MTEKLIRDHGNWH
+47 MTEKLVRDHGNWH
-60 IVLNHVPKEEAESV
+60 ITLNHVPKEEAESV

-91 RLDQPIYL
+91 RLDQPICL

-105 IIGTEESFFKDFLK
+105 IIGTEESFFTDFWKDML
-119 DTLAEGRFPQNDS
+119 TEGRFPQNGS
-132 EVLLNQNAVNI
+132 EALLNQNAENI

-152 VIRTPAG
+152 VIQTPAG
-159 EYSYTVCGFIS
+159 EYSYTVCGFVS
-170 DTSNS
+170 DTSYS
-175 LAQDALIAVLDYTE
+175 LARDALIAVLDYTE
-189 MGRIA
+189 MGRMA

-199 TREMQYYIQF
+199 AREMQYYIQF
-209 KKSLSIKKTIADL
+209 KQSLSIKKTIANL
-222 KAAHGWSDENVAENA
+222 KASHGWTDENVAENA
-237 AVLGIMGMSTNN
+237 ALLGIMGMSTDN
-249 YIVGLYGIAA
+249 YIVGLYGVAA
-259 VLVVIVV
+259 ILVVIVV
-266 LAGVMMISGSLNA
+266 LAGIMMISGSLNA

-296 GKNQIKR
+296 GKRQVKR
-303 LVRREALRWLLL
+303 LVRREALHWLLL
-315 AIPASIAISMLICW
+315 AIPAGAVISTLICW
-329 LICAVLAYGIGGEWA
+329 VICAVLAYGIGGEWA

-356 GTGVLVGYI
+356 GIGVLVGTI

-385 AVSGNGDGQNAGMVR
+385 AVSGSGDGQNAGMAK
-400 LGKASVP
+400 LGKAPVP
-407 ITLGVHH
+407 IALGFHH
-414 MFAKKKNLIL
+414 VFAKKKNLLL
-424 MTGSFALS
+424 MTASFALS

-461 LYDSDYSA
+461 LYYSDYSA
-469 GLSSELADDLRSIAG
+469 GLGSDLADDLRGIAG
-484 VKYVYGRMHRLTDVE
+484 VKHVYARMHRLTEVE
-499 NCEKADQI
+499 NCEKANKI
-507 DLISYDEAQFA
+507 DLISYDEIQFA
-518 WARADLLRGSI
+518 WARADLLHGDI
-529 DAAANETGNVIV
+529 DAAANETGKVIIA
-541 VFEKGTTMFELGDT
+541 FEKGTAFELGDT

-581 VICSEETFSDIF
+581 VICSEETFSEIF
-593 GICNYS
+593 GACNYS
-599 VIDLQLEKGYGDET
+599 VIDLQLKKGYGDET
-613 VAEIRSTAG
+613 VADIRSIV
-622 DSMILSDRREG
+622 DDKVILSDRREG
-633 KTEANSTYLAFSV
+633 NTETNSTYLAFSV

-656 MITVFNIINS
+656 MITVFHIINS
-666 ISMSVIARRRQY
+666 ISMSVIARQRQY

-701 CGISGCLVGC
+701 YGISGCLVGC
-711 AVGLPLHA
+711 AAGLPLHA
-719 WFYRTV
+719 WFYRAT

-731 IAWQIPWKQL
+731 IAWQIPWPQL
-741 LIIISVVLCSAF
+741 LIIIGVVLCSAF

-759 ARRIMSMPVTEAVGS
+759 VRRIMSRPVTEAVGS

>member
-13 KAHRRSNRVTQLCIM
+13 KAHRRSSRVTQLCIM

-47 MTEKLIRDHGNWH
+47 MTEKLVRDHGNWH
-60 IVLNHVPKEEAESV
+60 IALNHVPKEEAESV

-91 RLDQPIYL
+91 RLDQPICL
-99 DGRPIC
+99 DSRPIC
-105 IIGTEESFFKDFLK
+105 IIGTEESFFTDFWKDML
-119 DTLAEGRFPQNDS
+119 TEGRFPQNGS
-132 EVLLNQNAVNI
+132 EALLNQNAENI

-152 VIRTPAG
+152 VIQTPAG
-159 EYSYTVCGFIS
+159 EYSYTVCGFVS
-170 DTSNS
+170 DTSYS
-175 LAQDALIAVLDYTE
+175 LARDALIAVLDYTE
-189 MGRIA
+189 MGRMA

-199 TREMQYYIQF
+199 AREMQYYIQF
-209 KKSLSIKKTIADL
+209 KQSLSIKKTIANL
-222 KAAHGWSDENVAENA
+222 KASHGWTDENVAENA
-237 AVLGIMGMSTNN
+237 ALLGIMGMSTDN
-249 YIVGLYGIAA
+249 YIVGLYGVAA
-259 VLVVIVV
+259 ILVVIVV
-266 LAGVMMISGSLNA
+266 LAGIMMISGSLNA

-296 GKNQIKR
+296 GKRQVKR
-303 LVRREALRWLLL
+303 LVRREALHWLLL
-315 AIPASIAISMLICW
+315 AIPAGAVISTLICW
-329 LICAVLAYGIGGEWA
+329 VICAVLAYGIGGEWA

-356 GTGVLVGYI
+356 GIGVLVGTI

-385 AVSGNGDGQNAGMVR
+385 AVSGSGDGQNAGMAK
-400 LGKASVP
+400 LGKAPVP
-407 ITLGVHH
+407 IALGFHH
-414 MFAKKKNLIL
+414 VFAKKKNLIL
-424 MTGSFALS
+424 MTASFALS

-461 LYDSDYSA
+461 LYYSDYSA
-469 GLSSELADDLRSIAG
+469 GLGSDLADDLRGIAG
-484 VKYVYGRMHRLTDVE
+484 VKHVYGRMHRLTEVE
-499 NCEKADQI
+499 NCEKANKI
-507 DLISYDEAQFA
+507 DLISYDEIQFA
-518 WARADLLRGSI
+518 WARADLLHGDI
-529 DAAANETGNVIV
+529 EAAANETGKVIIA
-541 VFEKGTTMFELGDT
+541 FEKGTAFELGDT

-581 VICSEETFSDIF
+581 VICSEETFSEIF
-593 GICNYS
+593 GACNYS
-599 VIDLQLEKGYGDET
+599 VIDLQLKKGYGDET
-613 VAEIRSTAG
+613 VADIRSIA
-622 DSMILSDRREG
+622 DDKVILSDRREG
-633 KTEANSTYLAFSV
+633 NTETNSTYLAFSV

-656 MITVFNIINS
+656 MITVFHIINS
-666 ISMSVIARRRQY
+666 ISMSVIARQRQY

-701 CGISGCLVGC
+701 YGISGCLVGC
-711 AVGLPLHA
+711 AAGLPLHA
-719 WFYRTV
+719 WFYRAT

-731 IAWQIPWKQL
+731 IAWQIPWPQL
-741 LIIISVVLCSAF
+741 LIIIGVVLCSAF

-759 ARRIMSMPVTEAVGS
+759 VRRIMSRPVTEAVGS

>member
-13 KAHRRSNRVTQLCIM
+13 KAHRRSRRVTQLCIM

-47 MTEKLIRDHGNWH
+47 MTEKLVRDHGNWH
-60 IVLNHVPKEEAESV
+60 IALNHVPKEEAESV

-91 RLDQPIYL
+91 RLDQPICL

-105 IIGTEESFFKDFLK
+105 IIGTEESFFTDFWKDML
-119 DTLAEGRFPQNDS
+119 TEGRFPQNGS
-132 EVLLNQNAVNI
+132 EALLNQNAENI

-152 VIRTPAG
+152 VIQTPAG
-159 EYSYTVCGFIS
+159 EYSYTVCGFVS
-170 DTSNS
+170 DTSYS
-175 LAQDALIAVLDYTE
+175 LARDALIAVLDYTE
-189 MGRIA
+189 MGRMA

-199 TREMQYYIQF
+199 AREMQYYIQF
-209 KKSLSIKKTIADL
+209 KQSLSIKKTIANL
-222 KAAHGWSDENVAENA
+222 KASHGWTDENVAENA
-237 AVLGIMGMSTNN
+237 ALLGIMGMSTDN
-249 YIVGLYGIAA
+249 YIVGLYGVAA
-259 VLVVIVV
+259 ILVVIVV
-266 LAGVMMISGSLNA
+266 LAGIMMISGSLNA

-296 GKNQIKR
+296 GKRQVKR
-303 LVRREALRWLLL
+303 LVRREALHWLLL
-315 AIPASIAISMLICW
+315 AIPAGAVISTLICW
-329 LICAVLAYGIGGEWA
+329 VICAVLAYGIGGEWA

-356 GTGVLVGYI
+356 GIGVLVGTI

-385 AVSGNGDGQNAGMVR
+385 AVSGSGDGQNAGMAK
-400 LGKASVP
+400 LGKAPVP
-407 ITLGVHH
+407 IALGFHH
-414 MFAKKKNLIL
+414 VFAKKKNLLL
-424 MTGSFALS
+424 MTASFALS

-461 LYDSDYSA
+461 LYYSDYSA
-469 GLSSELADDLRSIAG
+469 GLGSDLADDLRGIAG
-484 VKYVYGRMHRLTDVE
+484 VKHVYGRMHRLTEVE
-499 NCEKADQI
+499 NCEKANKI
-507 DLISYDEAQFA
+507 DLISYDEIQFA
-518 WARADLLRGSI
+518 WARADLLRGDI
-529 DAAANETGNVIV
+529 EAAANETGKVIIA
-541 VFEKGTTMFELGDT
+541 FEKGTAFELGDT

-581 VICSEETFSDIF
+581 VICSEETFSEIF
-593 GICNYS
+593 GACNYS
-599 VIDLQLEKGYGDET
+599 VIDLQLKKGYGDET
-613 VAEIRSTAG
+613 VADIRSIV
-622 DSMILSDRREG
+622 DDKVILSDRREG
-633 KTEANSTYLAFSV
+633 NTETNSTYLAFSV

-656 MITVFNIINS
+656 MITVFHIINS
-666 ISMSVIARRRQY
+666 ISMSVIARQRQY

-701 CGISGCLVGC
+701 YGISGCLVGC
-711 AVGLPLHA
+711 AAGLPLHA
-719 WFYRTV
+719 WFYRAT

-731 IAWQIPWKQL
+731 IAWQIPWPQL
-741 LIIISVVLCSAF
+741 LIIIGVVLCSAF

-759 ARRIMSMPVTEAVGS
+759 VRRIMSRPVTEAVGS

>member
-13 KAHRRSNRVTQLCIM
+13 KAHRRSSRVTQLCIM

-47 MTEKLIRDHGNWH
+47 MTEKLVRDHGNWH
-60 IVLNHVPKEEAESV
+60 IALNHVPKEEAESV

-91 RLDQPIYL
+91 RLDQPICL

-105 IIGTEESFFKDFLK
+105 IIGTEESFFTDFWKDML
-119 DTLAEGRFPQNDS
+119 TEGRFPQNGS
-132 EVLLNQNAVNI
+132 EALLNQNAENI

-152 VIRTPAG
+152 VIQTPAG
-159 EYSYTVCGFIS
+159 EYSYTVCGFVS
-170 DTSNS
+170 DTSYS
-175 LAQDALIAVLDYTE
+175 LARDALIAVLDYTE
-189 MGRIA
+189 MGRMA

-199 TREMQYYIQF
+199 AREMQYYIQF
-209 KKSLSIKKTIADL
+209 KQSLSIKKTIANL
-222 KAAHGWSDENVAENA
+222 KASHGWTDENVAENA
-237 AVLGIMGMSTNN
+237 ALLGIMGMSTDN
-249 YIVGLYGIAA
+249 YIVGLYGVAA
-259 VLVVIVV
+259 ILVVIVV
-266 LAGVMMISGSLNA
+266 LAGIMMISGSLNA

-296 GKNQIKR
+296 GKRQVKR
-303 LVRREALRWLLL
+303 LVRREALHWLLL
-315 AIPASIAISMLICW
+315 AIPAGAVISTLICW
-329 LICAVLAYGIGGEWA
+329 VICAVLAYGIGGEWA

-356 GTGVLVGYI
+356 GIGVLVGTI

-385 AVSGNGDGQNAGMVR
+385 AVSGSGDGQNAGMAK
-400 LGKASVP
+400 LGKAPVP
-407 ITLGVHH
+407 IALGFHH
-414 MFAKKKNLIL
+414 VFAKKKNLLL
-424 MTGSFALS
+424 MTASFALS

-461 LYDSDYSA
+461 LYYSDYSA
-469 GLSSELADDLRSIAG
+469 GLGSDLADDLRGIAG
-484 VKYVYGRMHRLTDVE
+484 VKHVYARMHRLTEVE
-499 NCEKADQI
+499 NCEKANKI
-507 DLISYDEAQFA
+507 DLISYDEIQFA
-518 WARADLLRGSI
+518 WARADLLRGDI
-529 DAAANETGNVIV
+529 EAAANETGKVIIA
-541 VFEKGTTMFELGDT
+541 FEKGTAFELGDT

-581 VICSEETFSDIF
+581 VICSEETFSEIF
-593 GICNYS
+593 GACNYS
-599 VIDLQLEKGYGDET
+599 VIDLQLKKGYGDET
-613 VAEIRSTAG
+613 VADIRSIV
-622 DSMILSDRREG
+622 DDKVILSDRREG
-633 KTEANSTYLAFSV
+633 NTETNSTYLAFSV

-656 MITVFNIINS
+656 MITVFHIINS
-666 ISMSVIARRRQY
+666 ISMSVIARQRQY

-701 CGISGCLVGC
+701 YGISGCLVGC
-711 AVGLPLHA
+711 AAGLPLHA
-719 WFYRTV
+719 WFYRAT

-731 IAWQIPWKQL
+731 IAWQIPWPQL
-741 LIIISVVLCSAF
+741 LIIIGVVLCSAF

-759 ARRIMSMPVTEAVGS
+759 VRRIMSRPVTEAVGS

>member
-13 KAHRRSNRVTQLCIM
+13 KAHRKSSRVTQLCIM

-47 MTEKLIRDHGNWH
+47 MTEKLVRDHGNWH
-60 IVLNHVPKEEAESV
+60 IALNHVPKEEAESV

-91 RLDQPIYL
+91 RLDQPICL
-99 DGRPIC
+99 DSRPIC
-105 IIGTEESFFKDFLK
+105 IIGTEESFFTDFWKDML
-119 DTLAEGRFPQNDS
+119 TEGRFPQNGS
-132 EVLLNQNAVNI
+132 EALLNQNAENI

-152 VIRTPAG
+152 VIQTPAG
-159 EYSYTVCGFIS
+159 EYSYTVCGFVS
-170 DTSNS
+170 DTSYS
-175 LAQDALIAVLDYTE
+175 LARDALIAVLDYTE
-189 MGRIA
+189 MGRMA

-199 TREMQYYIQF
+199 AREMQYYIQF
-209 KKSLSIKKTIADL
+209 KQSLSIKKTIANL
-222 KAAHGWSDENVAENA
+222 KASHGWTDENVAENA
-237 AVLGIMGMSTNN
+237 ALLGIMGMSTDN
-249 YIVGLYGIAA
+249 YIVGLYGVAA
-259 VLVVIVV
+259 ILVVIVV
-266 LAGVMMISGSLNA
+266 LAGIMMISGSLNA

-296 GKNQIKR
+296 GKRQVKR
-303 LVRREALRWLLL
+303 LVRREALHWLLL
-315 AIPASIAISMLICW
+315 AIPAGAVISTLICW
-329 LICAVLAYGIGGEWA
+329 VICAVLAYGIGGEWA

-356 GTGVLVGYI
+356 GIGVLVGTI

-385 AVSGNGDGQNAGMVR
+385 AVSGSGDGQNAGMAK
-400 LGKASVP
+400 LGKAPVP
-407 ITLGVHH
+407 IALGFHH
-414 MFAKKKNLIL
+414 VFAKKKNLLL
-424 MTGSFALS
+424 MTASFALS

-461 LYDSDYSA
+461 LYYSDYSA
-469 GLSSELADDLRSIAG
+469 GLGSDLADDLRGIAG
-484 VKYVYGRMHRLTDVE
+484 VKHVYGRMHRLTEVE
-499 NCEKADQI
+499 NCEKANKI
-507 DLISYDEAQFA
+507 DLISYDEIQFA
-518 WARADLLRGSI
+518 WARADLLRGDI
-529 DAAANETGNVIV
+529 EAAANETGKVIIA
-541 VFEKGTTMFELGDT
+541 FEKGTAFELGDT

-581 VICSEETFSDIF
+581 VICSEETFSEIF
-593 GICNYS
+593 GACNYS
-599 VIDLQLEKGYGDET
+599 VIDLQLKKGYGDET
-613 VAEIRSTAG
+613 VADIRSIV
-622 DSMILSDRREG
+622 DDKVILSDRREG
-633 KTEANSTYLAFSV
+633 NTETNSTYLAFSV

-656 MITVFNIINS
+656 MITVFHIINS
-666 ISMSVIARRRQY
+666 ISMSVIARQRQY

-701 CGISGCLVGC
+701 YGISGCLVGC
-711 AVGLPLHA
+711 AAGLPLHA
-719 WFYRTV
+719 WFYRAT

-731 IAWQIPWKQL
+731 IAWQIPWPQL
-741 LIIISVVLCSAF
+741 LIIIGVVLCSAF

-759 ARRIMSMPVTEAVGS
+759 VRRIMSRPVTEAVGS

>member
-13 KAHRRSNRVTQLCIM
+13 KAHRKSSRVTQLCIM

-47 MTEKLIRDHGNWH
+47 MTEKLVRDHGNWH
-60 IVLNHVPKEEAESV
+60 IALNHVPKEEAESV

-91 RLDQPIYL
+91 RLDQPICL

-105 IIGTEESFFKDFLK
+105 IIGTEESFFTDFWKDML
-119 DTLAEGRFPQNDS
+119 TEGRFPQNGS
-132 EVLLNQNAVNI
+132 EALLNQNAENI

-152 VIRTPAG
+152 VIQTPAG
-159 EYSYTVCGFIS
+159 EYSYTVCGFVS
-170 DTSNS
+170 DTSYS
-175 LAQDALIAVLDYTE
+175 LARDALIAVLDYTE
-189 MGRIA
+189 MGRMA

-199 TREMQYYIQF
+199 AREMQYYIQF
-209 KKSLSIKKTIADL
+209 KQSLSIKKTIANL
-222 KAAHGWSDENVAENA
+222 KASHGWTDENVAENVA
-237 AVLGIMGMSTNN
+237 LLGIMGMSTDN
-249 YIVGLYGIAA
+249 YIVGLYGVAA
-259 VLVVIVV
+259 ILVVIVV
-266 LAGVMMISGSLNA
+266 LAGIMMISGSLNA

-296 GKNQIKR
+296 GKRQVKR
-303 LVRREALRWLLL
+303 LVRREALHWLLL
-315 AIPASIAISMLICW
+315 AIPAGAVISTLICW
-329 LICAVLAYGIGGEWA
+329 VICAVLAYGIGGEWA

-356 GTGVLVGYI
+356 GIGVLVGTI

-385 AVSGNGDGQNAGMVR
+385 AVSGSGDGQNAGMAK
-400 LGKASVP
+400 LGKAPVP
-407 ITLGVHH
+407 IALGFHH
-414 MFAKKKNLIL
+414 VFAKKKNLLL
-424 MTGSFALS
+424 MTASFALS

-461 LYDSDYSA
+461 LYYSDYSA
-469 GLSSELADDLRSIAG
+469 GLGSDLADDLRGIAG
-484 VKYVYGRMHRLTDVE
+484 VKHVYARMHRLTEVE
-499 NCEKADQI
+499 NCEKANKI
-507 DLISYDEAQFA
+507 DLISYDEIQFA
-518 WARADLLRGSI
+518 WARADLLRGDI
-529 DAAANETGNVIV
+529 EAAANETGKVIIA
-541 VFEKGTTMFELGDT
+541 FEKGTAFELGDT

-581 VICSEETFSDIF
+581 VICSEETFSEIF
-593 GICNYS
+593 GACNYS
-599 VIDLQLEKGYGDET
+599 VIDLQLKKGYGDET
-613 VAEIRSTAG
+613 VADIRSIV
-622 DSMILSDRREG
+622 DDKVILSDRREG
-633 KTEANSTYLAFSV
+633 NTETNSTYLAFSV

-656 MITVFNIINS
+656 MITVFHIINS
-666 ISMSVIARRRQY
+666 ISMSVIARQRQY

-701 CGISGCLVGC
+701 YGISGCLVGC
-711 AVGLPLHA
+711 AAGLPLHA
-719 WFYRTV
+719 WFYRAT

-731 IAWQIPWKQL
+731 IAWQIPWPQL
-741 LIIISVVLCSAF
+741 LIIIGVVLCSAF

-759 ARRIMSMPVTEAVGS
+759 VRRIMSRPVTEAVGS

>member
-1 MRSYLSLAGISA
+1 MHSYLSLAGISA
-13 KAHRRSNRVTQLCIM
+13 KAHRKSSRVTQLCIM

-47 MTEKLIRDHGNWH
+47 MTEKLVRDHGNWH
-60 IVLNHVPKEEAESV
+60 IALNHVPKEEAESV

-91 RLDQPIYL
+91 RLDQPICL

-105 IIGTEESFFKDFLK
+105 IIGTEESFFTDFWKDML
-119 DTLAEGRFPQNDS
+119 TEGRFPQNGS
-132 EVLLNQNAVNI
+132 EALLNQNAENI

-152 VIRTPAG
+152 VIQTPAG
-159 EYSYTVCGFIS
+159 EYSYTVCGFVS
-170 DTSNS
+170 DTSYS
-175 LAQDALIAVLDYTE
+175 LARDALIAVLDYTE
-189 MGRIA
+189 MGRMA

-199 TREMQYYIQF
+199 AREMQYYIQF
-209 KKSLSIKKTIADL
+209 KQSLSIKKTIANL
-222 KAAHGWSDENVAENA
+222 KASHGWTDENVAENA
-237 AVLGIMGMSTNN
+237 ALLGIMGMSTDN
-249 YIVGLYGIAA
+249 YIVGLYGVAA
-259 VLVVIVV
+259 ILVVIVV
-266 LAGVMMISGSLNA
+266 LAGIMMISGSLNA

-296 GKNQIKR
+296 GKRQVKR
-303 LVRREALRWLLL
+303 LVRREALHWLLL
-315 AIPASIAISMLICW
+315 AIPAGAVISTLICW
-329 LICAVLAYGIGGEWA
+329 VICAVLAYGIGGEWA

-356 GTGVLVGYI
+356 GIGVLVGTI

-385 AVSGNGDGQNAGMVR
+385 AVSGSGDGQNAGMAK
-400 LGKASVP
+400 LGKAPVP
-407 ITLGVHH
+407 IALGFHH
-414 MFAKKKNLIL
+414 VFAKKKNLLL
-424 MTGSFALS
+424 MTASFALS

-461 LYDSDYSA
+461 LYYSDYSA
-469 GLSSELADDLRSIAG
+469 GLGSDLADDLRGIAG
-484 VKYVYGRMHRLTDVE
+484 VKHVYARMHRLTEVE
-499 NCEKADQI
+499 NCEKANKI
-507 DLISYDEAQFA
+507 DLISYDEIQFA
-518 WARADLLRGSI
+518 WARADLLRGDI
-529 DAAANETGNVIV
+529 EAAANETGKVIIA
-541 VFEKGTTMFELGDT
+541 FEKGTAFELGDT

-581 VICSEETFSDIF
+581 VICSEETFSEIF
-593 GICNYS
+593 GACNYS
-599 VIDLQLEKGYGDET
+599 VIDLQLKKGYGDET
-613 VAEIRSTAG
+613 VADIRSIV
-622 DSMILSDRREG
+622 DDKVILSDRREG
-633 KTEANSTYLAFSV
+633 NTETNSTYLAFSV

-656 MITVFNIINS
+656 MITVFHIINS
-666 ISMSVIARRRQY
+666 ISMSVIARQRQY

-701 CGISGCLVGC
+701 YGISGCLVGC
-711 AVGLPLHA
+711 AAGLPLHA
-719 WFYRTV
+719 WFYRAT

-731 IAWQIPWKQL
+731 IAWQIPWPQL
-741 LIIISVVLCSAF
+741 LIIIGVVLCSAF

-759 ARRIMSMPVTEAVGS
+759 VRRIMSRPVTEAVGS

>member
-13 KAHRRSNRVTQLCIM
+13 KAHRRSSRVTQLCIM

-47 MTEKLIRDHGNWH
+47 MTEKLVRDHGNWH
-60 IVLNHVPKEEAESV
+60 IALNHVPKEEAESV

-91 RLDQPIYL
+91 RLDQPICL

-105 IIGTEESFFKDFLK
+105 IIGTEESFFTDFWKDML
-119 DTLAEGRFPQNDS
+119 TEGRFPQNGS
-132 EVLLNQNAVNI
+132 EALLNQNAENI

-152 VIRTPAG
+152 VIQTPAG
-159 EYSYTVCGFIS
+159 EYSYTVCGFVS
-170 DTSNS
+170 DTSYS
-175 LAQDALIAVLDYTE
+175 LARDALIAVLDYTE
-189 MGRIA
+189 MGRMA

-199 TREMQYYIQF
+199 AREMQYYIQF
-209 KKSLSIKKTIADL
+209 KQSLSIKKTIANL
-222 KAAHGWSDENVAENA
+222 KASHGWTDENVAENA
-237 AVLGIMGMSTNN
+237 ALLGIMGMSTDN
-249 YIVGLYGIAA
+249 YIVGLYGVAA
-259 VLVVIVV
+259 ILVVIVV
-266 LAGVMMISGSLNA
+266 LAGIMMISGSLNA

-296 GKNQIKR
+296 GKRQVKR
-303 LVRREALRWLLL
+303 LVRREALHWLLL
-315 AIPASIAISMLICW
+315 AIPAGAVISTLICW
-329 LICAVLAYGIGGEWA
+329 VICAVLAYGIGGEWA

-356 GTGVLVGYI
+356 GIGVLVGTI

-385 AVSGNGDGQNAGMVR
+385 AVSGSGDGQNAGMAK
-400 LGKASVP
+400 LGKAPVP
-407 ITLGVHH
+407 IALGFHH
-414 MFAKKKNLIL
+414 VFAKKKNLLL
-424 MTGSFALS
+424 MTASFALS

-461 LYDSDYSA
+461 LYYSDYSA
-469 GLSSELADDLRSIAG
+469 GLGSDLADDLRGIAG
-484 VKYVYGRMHRLTDVE
+484 VKHVYGRMHRLTEVE
-499 NCEKADQI
+499 NCEKANKI
-507 DLISYDEAQFA
+507 DLISYDEIQFA
-518 WARADLLRGSI
+518 WARADLLHGDI
-529 DAAANETGNVIV
+529 DAAANETGKVIIA
-541 VFEKGTTMFELGDT
+541 FEKGTAFELGDT

-581 VICSEETFSDIF
+581 VICSEETFSEIF
-593 GICNYS
+593 GACNYS
-599 VIDLQLEKGYGDET
+599 VIDLQLKKGYGDET
-613 VAEIRSTAG
+613 VADIRSIV
-622 DSMILSDRREG
+622 DDKVILSDRREG
-633 KTEANSTYLAFSV
+633 NTETNSTYLAFSV

-656 MITVFNIINS
+656 MITVFHIINS
-666 ISMSVIARRRQY
+666 ISMSVIARQRQY

-701 CGISGCLVGC
+701 YGISGCLVGC
-711 AVGLPLHA
+711 AAGLPLHA
-719 WFYRTV
+719 WFYRAT

-731 IAWQIPWKQL
+731 IAWQIPWPQL
-741 LIIISVVLCSAF
+741 LIIIGVVLCSAF

-759 ARRIMSMPVTEAVGS
+759 VRRIMSRPVTEAVGS

>member
-13 KAHRRSNRVTQLCIM
+13 KAHRKSSRVTQLCIM

-47 MTEKLIRDHGNWH
+47 MTEKLVRDHGNWH
-60 IVLNHVPKEEAESV
+60 IALNHVPKEEAESV

-91 RLDQPIYL
+91 RLDQPICL
-99 DGRPIC
+99 DSRPIC
-105 IIGTEESFFKDFLK
+105 IIGTEESFFTDFWKDML
-119 DTLAEGRFPQNDS
+119 TEGRFPQNGS
-132 EVLLNQNAVNI
+132 EALLNQNAENI

-152 VIRTPAG
+152 VIQTPAG
-159 EYSYTVCGFIS
+159 EYSYTVCGFVS
-170 DTSNS
+170 DTSYS
-175 LAQDALIAVLDYTE
+175 LARDALIAVLDYTE
-189 MGRIA
+189 MGRMA

-199 TREMQYYIQF
+199 AREMQYYIQF
-209 KKSLSIKKTIADL
+209 KQSLSIKKTIANL
-222 KAAHGWSDENVAENA
+222 KASHGWTDENVAENA
-237 AVLGIMGMSTNN
+237 ALLGIMGMSTDN
-249 YIVGLYGIAA
+249 YIVGLYGVAA
-259 VLVVIVV
+259 ILVVIVV
-266 LAGVMMISGSLNA
+266 LAGIMMISGSLNA

-296 GKNQIKR
+296 GKRQVKR
-303 LVRREALRWLLL
+303 LVRREALHWLLL
-315 AIPASIAISMLICW
+315 AIPAGAVISTLICW
-329 LICAVLAYGIGGEWA
+329 VICAVLAYGIGGEWA
-344 GMPVGRISWIGI
+344 GMPIGRISWIGI
-356 GTGVLVGYI
+356 GIGVLVGTI

-385 AVSGNGDGQNAGMVR
+385 AVSGSGDGQNAGMAK
-400 LGKASVP
+400 LGKAPVP
-407 ITLGVHH
+407 IALGFHH
-414 MFAKKKNLIL
+414 VFAKKKNLLL
-424 MTGSFALS
+424 MTASFALS

-461 LYDSDYSA
+461 LYYSDYSA
-469 GLSSELADDLRSIAG
+469 GLGSDLVDDLRGIAG
-484 VKYVYGRMHRLTDVE
+484 VKHVYGRMHRLTEVE
-499 NCEKADQI
+499 NCEKANKI
-507 DLISYDEAQFA
+507 DLISYDEIQFA
-518 WARADLLRGSI
+518 WARADLLRGDI
-529 DAAANETGNVIV
+529 EAAANETGKVIIA
-541 VFEKGTTMFELGDT
+541 FEKGTAFELGDT

-581 VICSEETFSDIF
+581 VICSEETFSEIF
-593 GICNYS
+593 GACNYS
-599 VIDLQLEKGYGDET
+599 VIDLQLKKGYGDET
-613 VAEIRSTAG
+613 VADIRSIV
-622 DSMILSDRREG
+622 DDKVILSDRREG
-633 KTEANSTYLAFSV
+633 NTETNSTYLAFSV

-656 MITVFNIINS
+656 MITVFHIINS
-666 ISMSVIARRRQY
+666 ISMSVIARQRQY

-701 CGISGCLVGC
+701 YGISGCLVGC
-711 AVGLPLHA
+711 AAGLPLHA
-719 WFYRTV
+719 WFYRAT

-731 IAWQIPWKQL
+731 IAWQIPWPQL
-741 LIIISVVLCSAF
+741 LIIIGVVLCSAF

-759 ARRIMSMPVTEAVGS
+759 VRRIMSRPVTEAVGS

>member
-1 MRSYLSLAGISA
+1 MHSYLSLAGISA
-13 KAHRRSNRVTQLCIM
+13 KAHRRNNRVTQLCIM

-47 MTEKLIRDHGNWH
+47 MTEKLVRDHGNWH
-60 IVLNHVPKEEAESV
+60 IALNHVPKEEAESV

-91 RLDQPIYL
+91 RLDQPICL

-105 IIGTEESFFKDFLK
+105 IIGTEESFFTDFWKDML
-119 DTLAEGRFPQNDS
+119 TEGRFPQNGS
-132 EVLLNQNAVNI
+132 EALLNQNAENI

-152 VIRTPAG
+152 VIQTPAG
-159 EYSYTVCGFIS
+159 EYSYTVCGFVS
-170 DTSNS
+170 DTSYS
-175 LAQDALIAVLDYTE
+175 LARDALIAVLDYTE
-189 MGRIA
+189 MGRMA

-199 TREMQYYIQF
+199 AREMQYYIQF
-209 KKSLSIKKTIADL
+209 KQSLSIKKTIANL
-222 KAAHGWSDENVAENA
+222 KASHGWTDENVAENA
-237 AVLGIMGMSTNN
+237 ALLGIMGMSTDN
-249 YIVGLYGIAA
+249 YIVGLYGVAA
-259 VLVVIVV
+259 ILVVIVV
-266 LAGVMMISGSLNA
+266 LAGIMMISGSLNA

-296 GKNQIKR
+296 GKRQVKR
-303 LVRREALRWLLL
+303 LVRREALHWLLL
-315 AIPASIAISMLICW
+315 AIPAGAVISTLICW
-329 LICAVLAYGIGGEWA
+329 VICAVLAYGIGGEWA

-356 GTGVLVGYI
+356 GIGVLVGTI

-385 AVSGNGDGQNAGMVR
+385 AVSGSGDGQNAGMAK
-400 LGKASVP
+400 LGKAPVP
-407 ITLGVHH
+407 IALGFHH
-414 MFAKKKNLIL
+414 VFAKKKNLLL
-424 MTGSFALS
+424 MTASFALS

-461 LYDSDYSA
+461 LYYSDYSA
-469 GLSSELADDLRSIAG
+469 GLGSDLADDLRGIAG
-484 VKYVYGRMHRLTDVE
+484 VKHVYARMHRLTEVE
-499 NCEKADQI
+499 NCEKANKI
-507 DLISYDEAQFA
+507 DLISYDEIQFA
-518 WARADLLRGSI
+518 WARADLLRGDI
-529 DAAANETGNVIV
+529 EAAANETGKVIIA
-541 VFEKGTTMFELGDT
+541 FEKGTAFELGDT

-581 VICSEETFSDIF
+581 VICSEETFSEIF
-593 GICNYS
+593 GACNYS
-599 VIDLQLEKGYGDET
+599 VIDLQLKKGYGDET
-613 VAEIRSTAG
+613 VADIRSIV
-622 DSMILSDRREG
+622 DDKVILSDRREG
-633 KTEANSTYLAFSV
+633 NTETNSTYLAFSV

-656 MITVFNIINS
+656 MITVFHIINS
-666 ISMSVIARRRQY
+666 ISMSVIARQRQY

-701 CGISGCLVGC
+701 YGISGCLVGC
-711 AVGLPLHA
+711 AAGLPLHA
-719 WFYRTV
+719 WFYRAT

-731 IAWQIPWKQL
+731 IAWQIPWPQL
-741 LIIISVVLCSAF
+741 LIIIGVVLCSAF

-759 ARRIMSMPVTEAVGS
+759 VRRIMSRPVTEAVGS

>member
-13 KAHRRSNRVTQLCIM
+13 KAHRRSSRVTQLCIM

-47 MTEKLIRDHGNWH
+47 MTEKLVRDHGNWH
-60 IVLNHVPKEEAESV
+60 IALNHVPKEETESV

-91 RLDQPIYL
+91 RLDQPICL
-99 DGRPIC
+99 DSRPIC
-105 IIGTEESFFKDFLK
+105 IIGTEESFFTDFWKDML
-119 DTLAEGRFPQNDS
+119 TEGRFPQNGS
-132 EVLLNQNAVNI
+132 EALLNQNAENI

-152 VIRTPAG
+152 VIQTPAG
-159 EYSYTVCGFIS
+159 EYSYTVCGFVS
-170 DTSNS
+170 DTSYS
-175 LAQDALIAVLDYTE
+175 LARDALIAVLDYTE
-189 MGRIA
+189 MGRMA

-199 TREMQYYIQF
+199 AREMQYYIQF
-209 KKSLSIKKTIADL
+209 KQSLSIKKTIANL
-222 KAAHGWSDENVAENA
+222 KASHGWTDENVAENA
-237 AVLGIMGMSTNN
+237 ALLGIMGMSTDN
-249 YIVGLYGIAA
+249 YIVGLYGVAA
-259 VLVVIVV
+259 ILVVIVV
-266 LAGVMMISGSLNA
+266 LAGIMMISGSLNA

-296 GKNQIKR
+296 GKRQVKR
-303 LVRREALRWLLL
+303 LVRREALHWLLL
-315 AIPASIAISMLICW
+315 AIPAGAVISTLICW
-329 LICAVLAYGIGGEWA
+329 VICAVLAYGIGGEWA

-356 GTGVLVGYI
+356 GIGVLVGTI

-385 AVSGNGDGQNAGMVR
+385 AVSGSGDGQNAGMAK
-400 LGKASVP
+400 LGKAPVP
-407 ITLGVHH
+407 IALGVHH
-414 MFAKKKNLIL
+414 VFAKKKNLLL
-424 MTGSFALS
+424 MTASFALS

-461 LYDSDYSA
+461 LYYSDYSA
-469 GLSSELADDLRSIAG
+469 GLGSDLADDLRGISG
-484 VKYVYGRMHRLTDVE
+484 VKHVYGRMHRLTEVE
-499 NCEKADQI
+499 NCEKANKI
-507 DLISYDEAQFA
+507 DLISYDEIQFA
-518 WARADLLRGSI
+518 WARADLLHGDI
-529 DAAANETGNVIV
+529 EAAANETGKVIIA
-541 VFEKGTTMFELGDT
+541 FEKGTAFELGDT

-581 VICSEETFSDIF
+581 VICSEETFSEIF
-593 GICNYS
+593 GACNYS
-599 VIDLQLEKGYGDET
+599 VIDLQLKKGYGDET
-613 VAEIRSTAG
+613 VADIRSIV
-622 DSMILSDRREG
+622 DDKVILSDRREG
-633 KTEANSTYLAFSV
+633 NTETNSTYLAFSV

-656 MITVFNIINS
+656 MITVFHIINS
-666 ISMSVIARRRQY
+666 ISMSVIARQRQY

-701 CGISGCLVGC
+701 YGISGCLVGC
-711 AVGLPLHA
+711 AAGLPLHA
-719 WFYRTV
+719 WFYRAT

-731 IAWQIPWKQL
+731 IAWQIPWPQL
-741 LIIISVVLCSAF
+741 LIIIGVVLCSAF

-759 ARRIMSMPVTEAVGS
+759 VRRIMSRPVTEAVGS

>member
-13 KAHRRSNRVTQLCIM
+13 KAHRKSSRVTQLCIM

-47 MTEKLIRDHGNWH
+47 MTEKLVRDHGNWH
-60 IVLNHVPKEEAESV
+60 IALNHVPKEEAESV

-91 RLDQPIYL
+91 RLDQPICL
-99 DGRPIC
+99 DSRPIC
-105 IIGTEESFFKDFLK
+105 IIGTEESFFTDFWKDML
-119 DTLAEGRFPQNDS
+119 TEGRFPQNGS
-132 EVLLNQNAVNI
+132 EALLNQNAENI

-152 VIRTPAG
+152 VIQTPAG

-170 DTSNS
+170 DTSYS
-175 LAQDALIAVLDYTE
+175 LARDALIAVLDYTE
-189 MGRIA
+189 MGRMA

-199 TREMQYYIQF
+199 AREMQYYIQF
-209 KKSLSIKKTIADL
+209 KQSLSIKKTIANL
-222 KAAHGWSDENVAENA
+222 KASHGWTDENVAENA
-237 AVLGIMGMSTNN
+237 ALLGITGMSTDN
-249 YIVGLYGIAA
+249 YIVGLYGVAA
-259 VLVVIVV
+259 ILVVIVV
-266 LAGVMMISGSLNA
+266 LAGIMMISGSLNA

-296 GKNQIKR
+296 GKRQVKR
-303 LVRREALRWLLL
+303 LVRREALHWLLL
-315 AIPASIAISMLICW
+315 AIPAGAVISTLICW
-329 LICAVLAYGIGGEWA
+329 VICAVLAYGIGGEWA

-356 GTGVLVGYI
+356 GIGVLVGTI

-385 AVSGNGDGQNAGMVR
+385 AVSGSGDGQNAGMAK
-400 LGKASVP
+400 LGKAPVP
-407 ITLGVHH
+407 IALGFHH
-414 MFAKKKNLIL
+414 VFAKKKNLLL
-424 MTGSFALS
+424 MTASFALS

-461 LYDSDYSA
+461 LYYSDYSA
-469 GLSSELADDLRSIAG
+469 GLGSDLADDLRGIAG
-484 VKYVYGRMHRLTDVE
+484 VKHVYGRMHRLTEVE
-499 NCEKADQI
+499 NCEKANKI
-507 DLISYDEAQFA
+507 DLISYDEIQFA
-518 WARADLLRGSI
+518 WARADLLRGDI
-529 DAAANETGNVIV
+529 EAAANETGKVIIA
-541 VFEKGTTMFELGDT
+541 FEKGTAFELGDT

-581 VICSEETFSDIF
+581 VICSEETFSEIF
-593 GICNYS
+593 GACNYS
-599 VIDLQLEKGYGDET
+599 VIDLQLKKGYGDET
-613 VAEIRSTAG
+613 VADIRSIV
-622 DSMILSDRREG
+622 DDKVILSDRREG
-633 KTEANSTYLAFSV
+633 NTETNSTYLAFSV

-656 MITVFNIINS
+656 MITVFHIINS
-666 ISMSVIARRRQY
+666 ISMSVIARQRQY

-701 CGISGCLVGC
+701 YGISGCLVGC
-711 AVGLPLHA
+711 AAGLPLHA
-719 WFYRTV
+719 WFYRAT

-731 IAWQIPWKQL
+731 IAWQIPWPQL
-741 LIIISVVLCSAF
+741 LIIIGVVLCSAF

-759 ARRIMSMPVTEAVGS
+759 VRRIMSRPVTEAVGS

>member
-13 KAHRRSNRVTQLCIM
+13 KAHRKSRRVTQLCIM

-47 MTEKLIRDHGNWH
+47 MTEKLVRDHGNWH
-60 IVLNHVPKEEAESV
+60 IALNHVPKEEAESV

-91 RLDQPIYL
+91 RLDQPICL

-105 IIGTEESFFKDFLK
+105 IIGTEESFFTDFWKDML
-119 DTLAEGRFPQNDS
+119 TEGRFPQNGS
-132 EVLLNQNAVNI
+132 EALLNQNAENI
-143 LGCRVGDAV
+143 LGCRVGDTV
-152 VIRTPAG
+152 VIQTPAG
-159 EYSYTVCGFIS
+159 EYSYTVCGFVS
-170 DTSNS
+170 DTSYS
-175 LAQDALIAVLDYTE
+175 LARDALIAVLDYTE
-189 MGRIA
+189 MGRMA

-199 TREMQYYIQF
+199 AREMQYYIQF
-209 KKSLSIKKTIADL
+209 KQSLSIKKTIANL
-222 KAAHGWSDENVAENA
+222 KASHGWTDENVAENA
-237 AVLGIMGMSTNN
+237 ALLGIMGMSTDN
-249 YIVGLYGIAA
+249 YIVGLYGVAA
-259 VLVVIVV
+259 ILVVIVV
-266 LAGVMMISGSLNA
+266 LAGIMMISGSLNA

-296 GKNQIKR
+296 GKRQVKR
-303 LVRREALRWLLL
+303 LVRREALHWLLL
-315 AIPASIAISMLICW
+315 AIPAGAVISTLICW
-329 LICAVLAYGIGGEWA
+329 VICAVLAYGIGGEWA

-356 GTGVLVGYI
+356 GIGVLVGTI

-385 AVSGNGDGQNAGMVR
+385 AVSGSGDGQNAGMAK
-400 LGKASVP
+400 LGKAPVP
-407 ITLGVHH
+407 IALGFHH
-414 MFAKKKNLIL
+414 VFAKKKNLLL
-424 MTGSFALS
+424 MTASFALS

-461 LYDSDYSA
+461 LYYSDYSA
-469 GLSSELADDLRSIAG
+469 GLGSDLADDLRGIAG
-484 VKYVYGRMHRLTDVE
+484 VKHVYGRMHRLTEVE
-499 NCEKADQI
+499 NCEKANKI
-507 DLISYDEAQFA
+507 DLISYDEIQFA
-518 WARADLLRGSI
+518 WARADLLRGDI
-529 DAAANETGNVIV
+529 EAAANETGKVIIA
-541 VFEKGTTMFELGDT
+541 FEKGTAFELGDT

-581 VICSEETFSDIF
+581 VICSEETFSEIF
-593 GICNYS
+593 GACNYS
-599 VIDLQLEKGYGDET
+599 VIDLQLKKGYGDET
-613 VAEIRSTAG
+613 VADIRSIV
-622 DSMILSDRREG
+622 DDKVILSDRREG
-633 KTEANSTYLAFSV
+633 NTETNSTYLAFSV

-656 MITVFNIINS
+656 MITVFHIINS
-666 ISMSVIARRRQY
+666 ISMSVIARQRQY

-701 CGISGCLVGC
+701 YGISGCLVGC
-711 AVGLPLHA
+711 AAGLPLHA
-719 WFYRTV
+719 WFYRAT

-731 IAWQIPWKQL
+731 IAWQIPWPQL
-741 LIIISVVLCSAF
+741 LIIIGVVLCSAF

-759 ARRIMSMPVTEAVGS
+759 VRRIMSRPVTEAVGS

>member
-13 KAHRRSNRVTQLCIM
+13 KAHRKSSRVTQLCIM

-47 MTEKLIRDHGNWH
+47 MTEKLVRDHGNWH
-60 IVLNHVPKEEAESV
+60 ITLNHVPKEEAESV

-91 RLDQPIYL
+91 RLDQPICL
-99 DGRPIC
+99 DSRPIC
-105 IIGTEESFFKDFLK
+105 IIGTEESFFTDFWKDML
-119 DTLAEGRFPQNDS
+119 TEGRFPQNGS
-132 EVLLNQNAVNI
+132 EALLNQNAENI
-143 LGCRVGDAV
+143 LGCRVGDTV
-152 VIRTPAG
+152 VIQTPAG
-159 EYSYTVCGFIS
+159 EYSYTVCGFVS
-170 DTSNS
+170 DTSYS
-175 LAQDALIAVLDYTE
+175 LARDALIAVLDYTE
-189 MGRIA
+189 MGRMA

-199 TREMQYYIQF
+199 AREMQYYIQF
-209 KKSLSIKKTIADL
+209 KQSLSIKKTIANL
-222 KAAHGWSDENVAENA
+222 KASHGWTDENVAENA
-237 AVLGIMGMSTNN
+237 ALLGIMGMSTDN
-249 YIVGLYGIAA
+249 YIVGLYGVAA
-259 VLVVIVV
+259 ILVVIVV
-266 LAGVMMISGSLNA
+266 LAGIMMISGSLNA

-296 GKNQIKR
+296 GKRQVKR
-303 LVRREALRWLLL
+303 LVRREALHWLLL
-315 AIPASIAISMLICW
+315 AIPAGAVISTLICW
-329 LICAVLAYGIGGEWA
+329 VICAVLAYGIGGEWA

-356 GTGVLVGYI
+356 GIGVLVGTI

-385 AVSGNGDGQNAGMVR
+385 AVSGSGDGQNAGMAK
-400 LGKASVP
+400 LGKAPVP
-407 ITLGVHH
+407 IALGFHH
-414 MFAKKKNLIL
+414 VFAKKKNLLL
-424 MTGSFALS
+424 MTASFALS

-461 LYDSDYSA
+461 LYYSDYSA
-469 GLSSELADDLRSIAG
+469 GLGSDLADDLRGIAG
-484 VKYVYGRMHRLTDVE
+484 VKHVYARMHRLTEVE
-499 NCEKADQI
+499 NCEKANKI
-507 DLISYDEAQFA
+507 DLISYDEIQFA
-518 WARADLLRGSI
+518 WARADLLRGDI
-529 DAAANETGNVIV
+529 EAAANETGKVIIA
-541 VFEKGTTMFELGDT
+541 FEKGTAFELGDT

-581 VICSEETFSDIF
+581 VICSEETFSEIF
-593 GICNYS
+593 GACNYS
-599 VIDLQLEKGYGDET
+599 VIDLQLKKGYGDET
-613 VAEIRSTAG
+613 VADIRSIV
-622 DSMILSDRREG
+622 DDKVILSDRREG
-633 KTEANSTYLAFSV
+633 NTETNSTYLAFSV

-656 MITVFNIINS
+656 MITVFHIINS
-666 ISMSVIARRRQY
+666 ISMSVIARQRQY

-701 CGISGCLVGC
+701 YGISGCLVGC
-711 AVGLPLHA
+711 AAGLPLHA
-719 WFYRTV
+719 WFYRAT

-731 IAWQIPWKQL
+731 IAWQIPWPQL
-741 LIIISVVLCSAF
+741 LIIIGVVLCSAF

-759 ARRIMSMPVTEAVGS
+759 VRRIMSRPVTEAVGS